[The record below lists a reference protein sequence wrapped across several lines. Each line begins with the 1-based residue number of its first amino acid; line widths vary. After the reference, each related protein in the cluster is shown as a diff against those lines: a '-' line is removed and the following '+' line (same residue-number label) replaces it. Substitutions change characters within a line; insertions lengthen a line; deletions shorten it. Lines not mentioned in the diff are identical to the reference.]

1 MLFLCLAQLPLW
13 AQSSDYNPANPGD
26 PQVPIRKY
34 SLKLKASPS
43 NGCSFNYASEQK
55 WEASKQIYVEAYP
68 NSGFQMVAWVCGK
81 DTLSR
86 ERGFYYTMP
95 ERNVELT
102 ALLKYNP
109 KNPENPE
116 EMNTKYTVQLTASPT
131 NGGSFN
137 FSSDRFTAGSSIDL
151 YAYPNN
157 GFVFR
162 KWMSG
167 DSVISKEQS
176 FRFVVPKKKTQ
187 LTAIF
192 EYDPQNP
199 DNPNKNYWNKELGEV
214 IVDDFKP
221 GNLSRSIWSAING
234 TSTSDVQMITVA
246 GKMNDYDF
254 GVANEFSNCTLLDI
268 SRVTGITEIPSYA
281 FDNTNLESVCLPA
294 SIEKIG
300 YNAFAYDSRLASVTI
315 YAMTPPSVDEKA
327 FRDTGEG
334 LVVYVPAS
342 SLPLYQE
349 ANVWK
354 DFTLLPIQD
363 DIHSLAVSL
372 PEGIDTKL
380 YEQMWIE
387 LTNTKSGQKMH
398 YVMTNRTTYTFANL
412 IKNTSWNVTLRN
424 QRGDVFAQLNDV
436 EVKDEDVN
444 VTFKDVAMPQDLNI
458 SVTTPDGN
466 DVTNQVQVTWLDE
479 TGSYLAQTGNMSGL
493 LAGSKLSYRLAL
505 SQELAMEYTIPAQT
519 TYTVKENDNVIKL
532 QLNPLQT
539 VKVSG
544 KVKDLVTRNALD
556 GATISASQTF
566 GGKYTKTISGKT
578 NAQGFY
584 ELELSNVPTSITFN
598 ASDYISQS
606 STYENLAA
614 SKEEQVDLGEI
625 ALKPISGATIN
636 LSFNYRKCE
645 DGNAGEGNA
654 QNWFSDYNN
663 VIFGIYNKTQKR
675 TISQYNVQYPQIVL
689 LEEVNEGDV
698 LEITATSKTSAF
710 MPTSSV
716 ATIDGQMKANTNIS
730 IVELGKIEASY
741 GKNFNGSVVGSLYD
755 AAGKLVK
762 TYDYS
767 NASLT
772 ISNLTDGYYTLI
784 SMGSSKLFNTMYEL
798 QQLKQSGLKS
808 GSDYVETSV
817 KVESGNIAK
826 VVIDQIPTLNES
838 KLYYTGENT
847 SFTVN
852 KQSIVAGNYLTLT
865 GKIDF
870 KLAYAKKVSNVN
882 LVVDIPEA
890 CSFVE
895 NSVMVGNTTSTYSL
909 EGNRLTIP
917 MARYT
922 DRVRFCVIPTLG
934 GEYAPSAMAQFDING
949 KTVTQPIGSAT
960 YTAKDLSINVPATV
974 AKTQIAVS
982 GTAVGRSEIL
992 IYDGDVLIGQ
1002 TTSLA
1007 NGMWNSKC
1015 ELNDAYNLSR
1025 HNIFAK
1031 VTTRQGVELRSET
1044 KECLY
1049 DENAIEVKTVTMSF
1063 YNGWMRKNLEVTFDF
1078 ENNKTSESSYQFY
1091 TGTDFTFVADL
1102 TNNDTTK
1109 VNGVT
1114 LFIYTSGNEVR
1125 PLEAKYDKKRDKWIA
1140 TSKFESDN
1148 LPVNI
1153 SAKIDAETSAILDI
1167 EQWKEMVGSINNLI
1181 ESYRKNGE
1189 IIKTLFN
1196 GDEPLSDE
1204 EMAQKLEELG
1214 LDATHEVDISDIQT
1228 AIANMSDEQLE
1239 QFLEKEYQSKLST
1252 SDSLLKTLTAWQE
1265 LLTFDP
1271 TKECEFSLSNGATL
1285 KLKKSDGYSKE
1296 KLLEDGFQCYAF
1308 NDSSEVFIKTLANQ
1322 ETYVDLKRG
1331 IYLEITTSATS
1342 EKNLNLAKK
1351 DGDKKGFIQYAQEG
1365 IKQINDVVDKIN
1377 KMFGNLL
1384 EKAGQ
1389 ATKVLE
1395 NAIEEIEFRLA
1406 KADFY
1411 IEAAGKKGM
1420 KGEVLKWK
1428 VEKLLLQKNLFLAKD
1443 ALKTANGCFKRLFKA
1458 LPVVGYLAAAADLI
1472 SDMNTL
1478 ITYYKAIPDP
1488 CPEDQI
1494 NADTYKSQCFFLGG
1508 TVIALAT
1515 ADLVGSFTSDAEIVA
1530 GIVGSFASAGISLAG
1545 TVWGIVQK
1553 GVVKLARLAFDWA
1566 VDKQIENLG
1575 KNIAALK
1582 CIPQGLNPIPPLPP
1596 FDPLNPIH
1604 DPSGY
1609 VYEAV
1614 ASNRLQGVT
1623 ATCYY
1628 KETVEDMY
1636 GDLHENIVKWD
1647 AEEYAQENPLFTDE
1661 NGMYQWDVPQGMWQV
1676 KFEKDG
1682 YETTHSEWLPVPPP
1696 QLEVNIGMKQ
1706 NVQPAVKMAKAY
1718 EDAVEV
1724 EFDKYMMPELL
1735 TTENL
1740 IVMDG
1745 ENAAKAQIKLLN
1757 AESAYADESE
1767 IYASR
1772 IRIEAEK
1779 PFENKDITLMVS
1791 NRVKS
1796 YAGIRMQ
1803 DDYQQKFTIE
1813 PEVRKIL
1820 CDSTA
1825 TIGYGQSAVINVEVL
1840 PASAAAGKT
1849 LLVTSSSGMIAHTET
1864 TSITL
1869 GEDGKA
1875 AIEVSGELPGTASL
1889 FYTIDGYELEAS
1901 TMVKV
1906 EQLDQQL
1913 VATPTANI
1921 ASGSAVN
1928 KGTAITLACATQGA
1942 TIYYTLDGS
1951 CPCLNTEARKVYDG
1965 TPIIIDETVTIKA
1978 MATEE
1983 SMYDS
1988 DVAEFTYVV
1997 DSTSGIRQIT
2007 CNEDDKTDKTFDTT
2021 GKQVYKNTK
2030 GILVT
2035 KSKKYINK

>member
-151 YAYPNN
+151 YAYPTN

-167 DSVISKEQS
+167 DSVISNEQS

-199 DNPNKNYWNKELGEV
+199 DNPNKNYWNKELGEI

-372 PEGIDTKL
+372 PEGIDTKQ

-578 NAQGFY
+578 NAQGCY

-614 SKEEQVDLGEI
+614 SKEEKVDLGEI

-645 DGNAGEGNA
+645 NGNAGEGNA

-741 GKNFNGSVVGSLYD
+741 GKNFNGAVVGSLYD

-1109 VNGVT
+1109 VSDVE
-1114 LFIYTSGNEVR
+1114 FIV
-1125 PLEAKYDKKRDKWIA
+1125 
-1140 TSKFESDN
+1140 F
-1148 LPVNI
+1148 
-1153 SAKIDAETSAILDI
+1153 
-1167 EQWKEMVGSINNLI
+1167 
-1181 ESYRKNGE
+1181 
-1189 IIKTLFN
+1189 
-1196 GDEPLSDE
+1196 
-1204 EMAQKLEELG
+1204 
-1214 LDATHEVDISDIQT
+1214 
-1228 AIANMSDEQLE
+1228 
-1239 QFLEKEYQSKLST
+1239 
-1252 SDSLLKTLTAWQE
+1252 
-1265 LLTFDP
+1265 
-1271 TKECEFSLSNGATL
+1271 LSNGEHVVLPAEYNSQL
-1285 KLKKSDGYSKE
+1285 DKFIAIRNFSGDALPINLDVRFMQKHFAEVDFSESFNE
-1296 KLLEDGFQCYAF
+1296 EIKLLEDVYGRLQKA
-1308 NDSSEVFIKTLANQ
+1308 
-1322 ETYVDLKRG
+1322 
-1331 IYLEITTSATS
+1331 AT
-1342 EKNLNLAKK
+1342 KLNLELTE
-1351 DGDKKGFIQYAQEG
+1351 DEDKASTF
-1365 IKQINDVVDKIN
+1365 KITLPN
-1377 KMFGNLL
+1377 SSFAELL
-1384 EKAGQ
+1384 K
-1389 ATKVLE
+1389 
-1395 NAIEEIEFRLA
+1395 IEELDYELA
-1406 KADFY
+1406 KARTKQEQFGFVKVDDGY
-1411 IEAAGKKGM
+1411 QYDVLESTQTNGYQYTIIDTGKKQAFRFT
-1420 KGEVLKWK
+1420 LKNEERTENNK
-1428 VEKLLLQKNLFLAKD
+1428 ARGDFAKDFLSREENLKYLHGLVKNGSWIGSANTLYNYIKELDPLGLAKYGSAPSFNQYFD
-1443 ALKTANGCFKRLFKA
+1443 LMESYLDRLETMEKIMVKA
-1458 LPVVGYLAAAADLI
+1458 LSAKCSDNTYRLTQEQREKYGNQISNFDANIGSFYNTFVSYTETYKKALLTSAWIDIIKAAVSLGTGEIAEPLMKTKMMGKLANNKFMKHWFKTKEKREGYLENLLGLGFGMATDKISGLVNPEEADF
-1472 SDMNTL
+1472 
-1478 ITYYKAIPDP
+1478 
-1488 CPEDQI
+1488 Q
-1494 NADTYKSQCFFLGG
+1494 G
-1508 TVIALAT
+1508 
-1515 ADLVGSFTSDAEIVA
+1515 
-1530 GIVGSFASAGISLAG
+1530 
-1545 TVWGIVQK
+1545 
-1553 GVVKLARLAFDWA
+1553 
-1566 VDKQIENLG
+1566 IENEMNQYMADQMNSFGRIYNAILH
-1575 KNIAALK
+1575 NIKKDYKK
-1582 CIPQGLNPIPPLPP
+1582 CKSKDDNEDDTPDNPP

>member
-116 EMNTKYTVQLTASPT
+116 EMNTKYTVQLTASPA

-221 GNLSRSIWSAING
+221 GNLNGSIWSAING
-234 TSTSDVQMITVA
+234 ASTSDVQMITVA

-300 YNAFAYDSRLASVTI
+300 YNAFAYASRLSSVTI

-614 SKEEQVDLGEI
+614 SKEEKVDLGEI

-645 DGNAGEGNA
+645 NGNAGEGNA

-741 GKNFNGSVVGSLYD
+741 GKNFNGAVVGSLYD

-1109 VNGVT
+1109 VSDVE
-1114 LFIYTSGNEVR
+1114 FIV
-1125 PLEAKYDKKRDKWIA
+1125 
-1140 TSKFESDN
+1140 F
-1148 LPVNI
+1148 
-1153 SAKIDAETSAILDI
+1153 
-1167 EQWKEMVGSINNLI
+1167 
-1181 ESYRKNGE
+1181 
-1189 IIKTLFN
+1189 
-1196 GDEPLSDE
+1196 
-1204 EMAQKLEELG
+1204 
-1214 LDATHEVDISDIQT
+1214 
-1228 AIANMSDEQLE
+1228 
-1239 QFLEKEYQSKLST
+1239 
-1252 SDSLLKTLTAWQE
+1252 
-1265 LLTFDP
+1265 
-1271 TKECEFSLSNGATL
+1271 LSNGEHVVLPAEYNSQL
-1285 KLKKSDGYSKE
+1285 DKFIAIRNFSGDALPINLDVRFMQKHFAEVDFSESFNE
-1296 KLLEDGFQCYAF
+1296 EIKLLEDVYGRLQKA
-1308 NDSSEVFIKTLANQ
+1308 
-1322 ETYVDLKRG
+1322 
-1331 IYLEITTSATS
+1331 AT
-1342 EKNLNLAKK
+1342 KLNLELTE
-1351 DGDKKGFIQYAQEG
+1351 DEDKASTF
-1365 IKQINDVVDKIN
+1365 KITLPN
-1377 KMFGNLL
+1377 SNFAELL
-1384 EKAGQ
+1384 K
-1389 ATKVLE
+1389 
-1395 NAIEEIEFRLA
+1395 IEELDYELA
-1406 KADFY
+1406 KARTKQEQFGFVKVDDGY
-1411 IEAAGKKGM
+1411 QYDVLESTQTNGYQYTIIDTGKKQAFRFT
-1420 KGEVLKWK
+1420 LKNEERTENNK
-1428 VEKLLLQKNLFLAKD
+1428 ARGDFAKDFLSREENLKYLHGLVKNGSWIGSANTLYNYIKELDPLGLAKYGSAPSFNQYFD
-1443 ALKTANGCFKRLFKA
+1443 LMESYLDRLETMEKIMVKA
-1458 LPVVGYLAAAADLI
+1458 LSAKCSDNTYRLTQEQREKYGNQISNFDANIGSFYNTFVSYTETYKKALLTSAWIDIIKAAVSLGTGEIAEPLMKTKMMGKLANNKFMKHWFKTKEKREGYLENLLGLGFGMATDKISGLVNPEEADF
-1472 SDMNTL
+1472 
-1478 ITYYKAIPDP
+1478 
-1488 CPEDQI
+1488 Q
-1494 NADTYKSQCFFLGG
+1494 G
-1508 TVIALAT
+1508 
-1515 ADLVGSFTSDAEIVA
+1515 
-1530 GIVGSFASAGISLAG
+1530 
-1545 TVWGIVQK
+1545 
-1553 GVVKLARLAFDWA
+1553 
-1566 VDKQIENLG
+1566 IENEMNQYMADQMNSFGRIYNAILH
-1575 KNIAALK
+1575 NIKKDYKK
-1582 CIPQGLNPIPPLPP
+1582 CKSKDDNEDDTPDNPP

-1614 ASNRLQGVT
+1614 TSNRLQGVT

-2007 CNEDDKTDKTFDTT
+2007 CNEDDKTFDTT

>member
-109 KNPENPE
+109 QSPENPE
-116 EMNTKYTVQLTASPT
+116 VMNTKYDVQLTASPA

-234 TSTSDVQMITVA
+234 ASTSDVQMITVA

-281 FDNTNLESVCLPA
+281 FDYTNLESVCLPA

-300 YNAFAYDSRLASVTI
+300 YNAFAYTSRLSSVTI

-327 FRDTGEG
+327 FRDTGDG

-444 VTFKDVAMPQDLNI
+444 VTFKNVAMPQELNI
-458 SVTTPDGN
+458 SVTTPDGK

-479 TGSYLAQTGNMSGL
+479 TGNYLAQAGNMSGL

-505 SQELAMEYTIPAQT
+505 SQQLAMEYAIPAQT
-519 TYTVKENDNVIKL
+519 SYTVKEKDNVIKL

-578 NAQGFY
+578 NAQGCY
-584 ELELSNVPTSITFN
+584 ELELSNVPTSITYN
-598 ASDYISQS
+598 ASDYISQN

-614 SKEEQVDLGEI
+614 SKEEKVDLGEI

-645 DGNAGEGNA
+645 DGNAGEGSA

-689 LEEVNEGDV
+689 LEEVNEGDM

-716 ATIDGQMKANTNIS
+716 ATIDGQMKANTTIS

-741 GKNFNGSVVGSLYD
+741 GKNFNGAVVGSLYD

-1109 VNGVT
+1109 VSDVE
-1114 LFIYTSGNEVR
+1114 FIV
-1125 PLEAKYDKKRDKWIA
+1125 
-1140 TSKFESDN
+1140 F
-1148 LPVNI
+1148 
-1153 SAKIDAETSAILDI
+1153 
-1167 EQWKEMVGSINNLI
+1167 
-1181 ESYRKNGE
+1181 
-1189 IIKTLFN
+1189 
-1196 GDEPLSDE
+1196 
-1204 EMAQKLEELG
+1204 
-1214 LDATHEVDISDIQT
+1214 
-1228 AIANMSDEQLE
+1228 
-1239 QFLEKEYQSKLST
+1239 
-1252 SDSLLKTLTAWQE
+1252 
-1265 LLTFDP
+1265 
-1271 TKECEFSLSNGATL
+1271 LSNGEHVVLPAEYNSQL
-1285 KLKKSDGYSKE
+1285 DKFIAIRNFSGDALPINLDVRFMQKHFAEVDFSESFNE
-1296 KLLEDGFQCYAF
+1296 EIKLLEDVYGRLQKA
-1308 NDSSEVFIKTLANQ
+1308 
-1322 ETYVDLKRG
+1322 
-1331 IYLEITTSATS
+1331 AT
-1342 EKNLNLAKK
+1342 KLNLELTE
-1351 DGDKKGFIQYAQEG
+1351 DEDKASTF
-1365 IKQINDVVDKIN
+1365 KITLPN
-1377 KMFGNLL
+1377 SNFAELL
-1384 EKAGQ
+1384 K
-1389 ATKVLE
+1389 
-1395 NAIEEIEFRLA
+1395 IEELDYELA
-1406 KADFY
+1406 KARTKQEQFGFVKVDDGY
-1411 IEAAGKKGM
+1411 QYDVLESTQTNGYQYTIIDTGKKQAFRFT
-1420 KGEVLKWK
+1420 LKNEERTENNK
-1428 VEKLLLQKNLFLAKD
+1428 ARGDFAKDFLSREENLKYLHGLVKNGSWIGSTNTLYNYIKELDPLGLAKYGSAPSFNQYFD
-1443 ALKTANGCFKRLFKA
+1443 LMESYLDRLETMEKIMVKA
-1458 LPVVGYLAAAADLI
+1458 LSAKCSDNTYRLTQEQREKYGNQISNFDANIGSFYNTFVSYTETYKKALLTSAWIDIIKAAVSLGTGEIAEPLMKTKMMGKLANNKFMKHWFKTKEKREGYLENLLGLGFGMATDKISGLVNPEEADF
-1472 SDMNTL
+1472 
-1478 ITYYKAIPDP
+1478 
-1488 CPEDQI
+1488 Q
-1494 NADTYKSQCFFLGG
+1494 G
-1508 TVIALAT
+1508 
-1515 ADLVGSFTSDAEIVA
+1515 
-1530 GIVGSFASAGISLAG
+1530 
-1545 TVWGIVQK
+1545 
-1553 GVVKLARLAFDWA
+1553 
-1566 VDKQIENLG
+1566 IENEMNQYMADQMNSFGRIYNAILH
-1575 KNIAALK
+1575 NIKKDYKK
-1582 CIPQGLNPIPPLPP
+1582 CKSKDDNEDDTPDNPP

-1757 AESAYADESE
+1757 AESAYASESE

-1779 PFENKDITLMVS
+1779 PFENKEITLMVS

-1813 PEVRKIL
+1813 PEVHKIL
-1820 CDSTA
+1820 CDSMA
-1825 TIGYGQSAVINVEVL
+1825 TIGYGQSTVLNVEVL

-1849 LLVTSSSGMIAHTET
+1849 LTVTSSSGMIAHTET

-1875 AIEVSGELPGTASL
+1875 AIEVSGELPGTASIS
-1889 FYTIDGYELEAS
+1889 YTIDGYELEAS

-2021 GKQVYKNTK
+2021 GKQVDKNTK

-2035 KSKKYINK
+2035 KSRKYINK

>member
-109 KNPENPE
+109 QSPENPE
-116 EMNTKYTVQLTASPT
+116 EMNTKYDVQLTASPA

-137 FSSDRFTAGSSIDL
+137 FRSDRFTAGSSIDL
-151 YAYPNN
+151 YAYPSN

-167 DSVISKEQS
+167 DSVISNEQS

-234 TSTSDVQMITVA
+234 ASTSDVQMITVA
-246 GKMNDYDF
+246 GKMDNYDF
-254 GVANEFSNCTLLDI
+254 SVANEFSNCTLLDI

-281 FDNTNLESVCLPA
+281 FDYTNLESICLPA

-300 YNAFAYDSRLASVTI
+300 YNAFAYASRLASVTI

-578 NAQGFY
+578 NTQGCY

-614 SKEEQVDLGEI
+614 SKEEKVDLGEI

-716 ATIDGQMKANTNIS
+716 ATIDGQMKANTTIS

-741 GKNFNGSVVGSLYD
+741 GKNFNGAVVGSLYD

-1109 VNGVT
+1109 VSDVE
-1114 LFIYTSGNEVR
+1114 FIV
-1125 PLEAKYDKKRDKWIA
+1125 
-1140 TSKFESDN
+1140 F
-1148 LPVNI
+1148 
-1153 SAKIDAETSAILDI
+1153 
-1167 EQWKEMVGSINNLI
+1167 
-1181 ESYRKNGE
+1181 
-1189 IIKTLFN
+1189 
-1196 GDEPLSDE
+1196 
-1204 EMAQKLEELG
+1204 
-1214 LDATHEVDISDIQT
+1214 
-1228 AIANMSDEQLE
+1228 
-1239 QFLEKEYQSKLST
+1239 
-1252 SDSLLKTLTAWQE
+1252 
-1265 LLTFDP
+1265 
-1271 TKECEFSLSNGATL
+1271 LSNGEHVVLPAEYNSQL
-1285 KLKKSDGYSKE
+1285 DKFIAIRNFFGDALPINLDVRFMQKHFAEVDFSESFNE
-1296 KLLEDGFQCYAF
+1296 EIKLLEDVYGRLQKA
-1308 NDSSEVFIKTLANQ
+1308 
-1322 ETYVDLKRG
+1322 
-1331 IYLEITTSATS
+1331 AT
-1342 EKNLNLAKK
+1342 KLNLELTE
-1351 DGDKKGFIQYAQEG
+1351 DEDKASTF
-1365 IKQINDVVDKIN
+1365 KITLPN
-1377 KMFGNLL
+1377 SNFAELL
-1384 EKAGQ
+1384 K
-1389 ATKVLE
+1389 
-1395 NAIEEIEFRLA
+1395 IEELDYELA
-1406 KADFY
+1406 KARTKQEQFGFVKVDDGY
-1411 IEAAGKKGM
+1411 QYDVLESTQTNGYQYTIIDTGKKQAFRFT
-1420 KGEVLKWK
+1420 LKNEERTENNK
-1428 VEKLLLQKNLFLAKD
+1428 ARGDFAKDFLSREENLKYLHGLVKNGSWIGSANTLYNYIKELDPLGLAKYGSAPSFNQYFD
-1443 ALKTANGCFKRLFKA
+1443 LMESYLDRLETMEKIMVKA
-1458 LPVVGYLAAAADLI
+1458 LSAKCSDNTYRLTQEQREKYGNQISNFDANIGSFYNTFVSYTETYKKALLTSAWIDIIKAAVSLGTGEIAEPLMKTKMMGKLANNKFMKHWFKTKEKREGYLENLLGLGFGMATDKISGLVNPEEADF
-1472 SDMNTL
+1472 
-1478 ITYYKAIPDP
+1478 
-1488 CPEDQI
+1488 Q
-1494 NADTYKSQCFFLGG
+1494 G
-1508 TVIALAT
+1508 
-1515 ADLVGSFTSDAEIVA
+1515 
-1530 GIVGSFASAGISLAG
+1530 
-1545 TVWGIVQK
+1545 
-1553 GVVKLARLAFDWA
+1553 
-1566 VDKQIENLG
+1566 IENEMNQYMADQMNSFGRIYNAILH
-1575 KNIAALK
+1575 NIKKDYKK
-1582 CIPQGLNPIPPLPP
+1582 CKSKDDNEDDTPDNPP

>member
-1 MLFLCLAQLPLW
+1 MKHRILFMLFLCLAQLPLW

-116 EMNTKYTVQLTASPT
+116 EMNTKYTVQLTASPA

-167 DSVISKEQS
+167 DSVISNEQS

-234 TSTSDVQMITVA
+234 ASTSDVQMITVA

-281 FDNTNLESVCLPA
+281 FDYTNLESVCLPA

-300 YNAFAYDSRLASVTI
+300 YNAFAYASRLSSVTI

-372 PEGIDTKL
+372 PEGIDTKQ

-444 VTFKDVAMPQDLNI
+444 VTFKDVAMPQNLNI

-614 SKEEQVDLGEI
+614 SKEEKVDLGEI

-741 GKNFNGSVVGSLYD
+741 GKNFNGAVVGSLYD

-808 GSDYVETSV
+808 GRDYVETSV

-1109 VNGVT
+1109 VSDVE
-1114 LFIYTSGNEVR
+1114 FIV
-1125 PLEAKYDKKRDKWIA
+1125 
-1140 TSKFESDN
+1140 F
-1148 LPVNI
+1148 
-1153 SAKIDAETSAILDI
+1153 
-1167 EQWKEMVGSINNLI
+1167 
-1181 ESYRKNGE
+1181 
-1189 IIKTLFN
+1189 
-1196 GDEPLSDE
+1196 
-1204 EMAQKLEELG
+1204 
-1214 LDATHEVDISDIQT
+1214 
-1228 AIANMSDEQLE
+1228 
-1239 QFLEKEYQSKLST
+1239 
-1252 SDSLLKTLTAWQE
+1252 
-1265 LLTFDP
+1265 
-1271 TKECEFSLSNGATL
+1271 LSNGEHVVLPAEYNSQL
-1285 KLKKSDGYSKE
+1285 DKFIAIRNFSGDALPINLDVRFMQKHFAEVDFSESFNE
-1296 KLLEDGFQCYAF
+1296 EIKLLEDVYGRLQKA
-1308 NDSSEVFIKTLANQ
+1308 
-1322 ETYVDLKRG
+1322 
-1331 IYLEITTSATS
+1331 AT
-1342 EKNLNLAKK
+1342 KLNLELTE
-1351 DGDKKGFIQYAQEG
+1351 DEDKASTF
-1365 IKQINDVVDKIN
+1365 KITLPN
-1377 KMFGNLL
+1377 SNFAELL
-1384 EKAGQ
+1384 K
-1389 ATKVLE
+1389 
-1395 NAIEEIEFRLA
+1395 IEELDYELA
-1406 KADFY
+1406 KARTKQEQFGFVKVDDGY
-1411 IEAAGKKGM
+1411 QYDVLESTQTNGYQYTIIDTGKKQAFRFT
-1420 KGEVLKWK
+1420 LKNEERTENNK
-1428 VEKLLLQKNLFLAKD
+1428 ARGDFAKDFLSREENLKYLHGLVKNGSWIGSANTLYNYIKELDPLGLAKYGSAPSFNQYFD
-1443 ALKTANGCFKRLFKA
+1443 LMESYLDRLETMEKIMVKA
-1458 LPVVGYLAAAADLI
+1458 LSAKCSDNTYRLTQEQREKYGNQISNFDANIGSFYNTFVSYTETYKKALLTSAWIDIIKAAVSLGTGEIAEPLMKTKMMGKLANNKFMKHWFKTKEKREGYLENLLGLGFGMATDKISGLVNPEEADF
-1472 SDMNTL
+1472 
-1478 ITYYKAIPDP
+1478 
-1488 CPEDQI
+1488 Q
-1494 NADTYKSQCFFLGG
+1494 G
-1508 TVIALAT
+1508 
-1515 ADLVGSFTSDAEIVA
+1515 
-1530 GIVGSFASAGISLAG
+1530 
-1545 TVWGIVQK
+1545 
-1553 GVVKLARLAFDWA
+1553 
-1566 VDKQIENLG
+1566 IENEMNQYMADQMNSFGRIYNAILH
-1575 KNIAALK
+1575 NIKKDYKK
-1582 CIPQGLNPIPPLPP
+1582 CKSKDDNEDDTPDNPP

-1825 TIGYGQSAVINVEVL
+1825 TIGYGQNAVINVEVL

>member
-167 DSVISKEQS
+167 DSVISNEQS

-221 GNLSRSIWSAING
+221 GNLSRSIWSAISG

-372 PEGIDTKL
+372 PEGIDTKQ

-444 VTFKDVAMPQDLNI
+444 VTFKDVAMPQNLNI

-614 SKEEQVDLGEI
+614 SKEEKVDLGEI

-645 DGNAGEGNA
+645 NGNAGEGNA

-741 GKNFNGSVVGSLYD
+741 GKNFNGAVVGSLYD

-1109 VNGVT
+1109 VSDVE
-1114 LFIYTSGNEVR
+1114 FIV
-1125 PLEAKYDKKRDKWIA
+1125 
-1140 TSKFESDN
+1140 F
-1148 LPVNI
+1148 
-1153 SAKIDAETSAILDI
+1153 
-1167 EQWKEMVGSINNLI
+1167 
-1181 ESYRKNGE
+1181 
-1189 IIKTLFN
+1189 
-1196 GDEPLSDE
+1196 
-1204 EMAQKLEELG
+1204 
-1214 LDATHEVDISDIQT
+1214 
-1228 AIANMSDEQLE
+1228 
-1239 QFLEKEYQSKLST
+1239 
-1252 SDSLLKTLTAWQE
+1252 
-1265 LLTFDP
+1265 
-1271 TKECEFSLSNGATL
+1271 LSNGEHVVLPAEYNSQL
-1285 KLKKSDGYSKE
+1285 DKFIAIRNFSGDALPINLDVRFMQKHFAEVDFSESFNE
-1296 KLLEDGFQCYAF
+1296 EIKLLEDVYGRLQKA
-1308 NDSSEVFIKTLANQ
+1308 
-1322 ETYVDLKRG
+1322 
-1331 IYLEITTSATS
+1331 AT
-1342 EKNLNLAKK
+1342 KLNLELTE
-1351 DGDKKGFIQYAQEG
+1351 DEDKASTF
-1365 IKQINDVVDKIN
+1365 KITLPN
-1377 KMFGNLL
+1377 SNFAELL
-1384 EKAGQ
+1384 K
-1389 ATKVLE
+1389 
-1395 NAIEEIEFRLA
+1395 IEELDYELA
-1406 KADFY
+1406 KARTKQEQFGFVKVDDGY
-1411 IEAAGKKGM
+1411 QYDVLESTQTNGYQYTIIDTGKKQAFRFT
-1420 KGEVLKWK
+1420 LKNEERTENNK
-1428 VEKLLLQKNLFLAKD
+1428 ARGDFAKDFLSREENLKYLHGLVKNGSWIGSANTLYNYIKELDPLGLAKYGSAPSFNQYFD
-1443 ALKTANGCFKRLFKA
+1443 LMESYLDRLETMEKIMVKA
-1458 LPVVGYLAAAADLI
+1458 LSAKCSDNTYRLTQEQREKYGNQISNFDANIGSFYNTFVSYTETYKKALLTSAWIDIIKAAVSLGTGEIAEPLMKTKMMGKLANNKFMKHWFKTKEKREGYLENLLGLGFGMATDKISGLVNPEEADF
-1472 SDMNTL
+1472 
-1478 ITYYKAIPDP
+1478 
-1488 CPEDQI
+1488 Q
-1494 NADTYKSQCFFLGG
+1494 G
-1508 TVIALAT
+1508 
-1515 ADLVGSFTSDAEIVA
+1515 
-1530 GIVGSFASAGISLAG
+1530 
-1545 TVWGIVQK
+1545 
-1553 GVVKLARLAFDWA
+1553 
-1566 VDKQIENLG
+1566 IENEMNQYMADQMNSFGRIYNAILH
-1575 KNIAALK
+1575 NIKKDYKK
-1582 CIPQGLNPIPPLPP
+1582 CKSKDDNEDDTPDNPP

>member
-109 KNPENPE
+109 QSPENPE
-116 EMNTKYTVQLTASPT
+116 EMNTKYTVQLTASPA

-137 FSSDRFTAGSSIDL
+137 FSSDRFTAGSSINL
-151 YAYPNN
+151 YAYPSN

-167 DSVISKEQS
+167 DSVISNEQS

-221 GNLSRSIWSAING
+221 GNLNGSIWSAING
-234 TSTSDVQMITVA
+234 ASTSDVQMITVA

-281 FDNTNLESVCLPA
+281 FDYTNLESVCLPA

-300 YNAFAYDSRLASVTI
+300 YNAFAYASRLASVTI

-578 NAQGFY
+578 NAQGCY

-614 SKEEQVDLGEI
+614 SKEEKVDLGEI

-716 ATIDGQMKANTNIS
+716 ATIDGQMKASTNIS

-741 GKNFNGSVVGSLYD
+741 GKNFNGAVVGSLYD

-974 AKTQIAVS
+974 AKTQIAIS

-1109 VNGVT
+1109 VSDVE
-1114 LFIYTSGNEVR
+1114 FIV
-1125 PLEAKYDKKRDKWIA
+1125 
-1140 TSKFESDN
+1140 F
-1148 LPVNI
+1148 
-1153 SAKIDAETSAILDI
+1153 
-1167 EQWKEMVGSINNLI
+1167 
-1181 ESYRKNGE
+1181 
-1189 IIKTLFN
+1189 
-1196 GDEPLSDE
+1196 
-1204 EMAQKLEELG
+1204 
-1214 LDATHEVDISDIQT
+1214 
-1228 AIANMSDEQLE
+1228 
-1239 QFLEKEYQSKLST
+1239 
-1252 SDSLLKTLTAWQE
+1252 
-1265 LLTFDP
+1265 
-1271 TKECEFSLSNGATL
+1271 LSNGEHVVLPAEYNSQL
-1285 KLKKSDGYSKE
+1285 DKFIAIRNFSGDALPINLDVRFMQKHFAEVDFSESFNE
-1296 KLLEDGFQCYAF
+1296 EIKLLEDVYGRLQKA
-1308 NDSSEVFIKTLANQ
+1308 
-1322 ETYVDLKRG
+1322 
-1331 IYLEITTSATS
+1331 AT
-1342 EKNLNLAKK
+1342 KLNLELTE
-1351 DGDKKGFIQYAQEG
+1351 DEDKASTF
-1365 IKQINDVVDKIN
+1365 KITLPN
-1377 KMFGNLL
+1377 SNFAELL
-1384 EKAGQ
+1384 K
-1389 ATKVLE
+1389 
-1395 NAIEEIEFRLA
+1395 IEELDYELA
-1406 KADFY
+1406 KARTKQEQFGFVKVDDGYQYDVLESTQTNGYQYTIIDTGKNQAFRFTLKNEERTENNKARGDFAKDFLSREENLKYLHGLVKNGSWIGSANTLYNY
-1411 IEAAGKKGM
+1411 IKELDPLGLAKYGSAPSFNQYFDLMESYLDRLETMEKIMVKALSAKCSDNTYRLTQEQREKYGNQISNFDANIGSFYNTFVSYTETYKKALLTSAWIDIIKAAVSLGTGEIAEPLMKTKMMGKLANNKFM
-1420 KGEVLKWK
+1420 KHWFKTK
-1428 VEKLLLQKNLFLAKD
+1428 EKREGYLENLFGLGFGMATDKISG
-1443 ALKTANGCFKRLFKA
+1443 LVN
-1458 LPVVGYLAAAADLI
+1458 PEEADF
-1472 SDMNTL
+1472 
-1478 ITYYKAIPDP
+1478 
-1488 CPEDQI
+1488 Q
-1494 NADTYKSQCFFLGG
+1494 G
-1508 TVIALAT
+1508 
-1515 ADLVGSFTSDAEIVA
+1515 
-1530 GIVGSFASAGISLAG
+1530 
-1545 TVWGIVQK
+1545 
-1553 GVVKLARLAFDWA
+1553 
-1566 VDKQIENLG
+1566 IENEMNQYMADQMNSFGRIYNAILH
-1575 KNIAALK
+1575 NIKKDYKK
-1582 CIPQGLNPIPPLPP
+1582 CKSKDDNEDDTPDNPP

-1864 TSITL
+1864 TSIKL

-1913 VATPTANI
+1913 VATPTTNI

>member
-1 MLFLCLAQLPLW
+1 MKHRILFMLFLCLAQLPLW

-167 DSVISKEQS
+167 DSVISNEQS

-221 GNLSRSIWSAING
+221 GNLSGSIWSAING
-234 TSTSDVQMITVA
+234 ASTSDVQMITVA

-281 FDNTNLESVCLPA
+281 FDYTNLESVCLPA

-300 YNAFAYDSRLASVTI
+300 YNAFAYASRLASVTI

-372 PEGIDTKL
+372 PEGIDTKQ

-458 SVTTPDGN
+458 SVTTPDGK

-479 TGSYLAQTGNMSGL
+479 TGNYLAQAGNMSGL

-505 SQELAMEYTIPAQT
+505 SQQLAMEYAIPAQT
-519 TYTVKENDNVIKL
+519 TYTVKEKDNVIKL

-539 VKVSG
+539 VTVSG

-614 SKEEQVDLGEI
+614 SKEEKVDLGEI

-741 GKNFNGSVVGSLYD
+741 GKNFNGAVVGSLYD

-1109 VNGVT
+1109 VSDVE
-1114 LFIYTSGNEVR
+1114 FIV
-1125 PLEAKYDKKRDKWIA
+1125 
-1140 TSKFESDN
+1140 F
-1148 LPVNI
+1148 
-1153 SAKIDAETSAILDI
+1153 
-1167 EQWKEMVGSINNLI
+1167 
-1181 ESYRKNGE
+1181 
-1189 IIKTLFN
+1189 
-1196 GDEPLSDE
+1196 
-1204 EMAQKLEELG
+1204 
-1214 LDATHEVDISDIQT
+1214 
-1228 AIANMSDEQLE
+1228 
-1239 QFLEKEYQSKLST
+1239 
-1252 SDSLLKTLTAWQE
+1252 
-1265 LLTFDP
+1265 
-1271 TKECEFSLSNGATL
+1271 LSNGEHVVLPAEYNSQL
-1285 KLKKSDGYSKE
+1285 DKFIAIRNFSGDALPINLDVRFMQKHFAEVDFSESFNE
-1296 KLLEDGFQCYAF
+1296 EIKLLEDVYGRLQKA
-1308 NDSSEVFIKTLANQ
+1308 
-1322 ETYVDLKRG
+1322 
-1331 IYLEITTSATS
+1331 AT
-1342 EKNLNLAKK
+1342 KLNLELTE
-1351 DGDKKGFIQYAQEG
+1351 DEDKASTF
-1365 IKQINDVVDKIN
+1365 KITLPN
-1377 KMFGNLL
+1377 SNFAELL
-1384 EKAGQ
+1384 K
-1389 ATKVLE
+1389 
-1395 NAIEEIEFRLA
+1395 IEELDYELA
-1406 KADFY
+1406 KARTKQEQFGFVKVDDGY
-1411 IEAAGKKGM
+1411 QYDVLESTQTNGYQYTIIDTGKKQAFRFT
-1420 KGEVLKWK
+1420 LKNEERTENNK
-1428 VEKLLLQKNLFLAKD
+1428 ARGDFAKDFLSREENLKYLHGLVKNGSWIGSANTLYNYIKELDPLGLAKYGSAPSFNQYFD
-1443 ALKTANGCFKRLFKA
+1443 LMESYLDRLETMEKIMVKA
-1458 LPVVGYLAAAADLI
+1458 LSAKCSDNTYRLTQEQREKYGNQISNFDANIGSFYNTFVSYTETYKKALLTSAWIDIIKAAVSLGTGEIAEPLMKTKMMGKLANNKFMKHWFKTKEKREGYLENLLGLGFGMATDKISGLVNPEEADF
-1472 SDMNTL
+1472 
-1478 ITYYKAIPDP
+1478 
-1488 CPEDQI
+1488 Q
-1494 NADTYKSQCFFLGG
+1494 G
-1508 TVIALAT
+1508 
-1515 ADLVGSFTSDAEIVA
+1515 
-1530 GIVGSFASAGISLAG
+1530 
-1545 TVWGIVQK
+1545 
-1553 GVVKLARLAFDWA
+1553 
-1566 VDKQIENLG
+1566 IENEMNQYMADQMNSFGRIYNAILH
-1575 KNIAALK
+1575 NIKKDYKK
-1582 CIPQGLNPIPPLPP
+1582 CKSKDDNEDDTPDNPP

-1849 LLVTSSSGMIAHTET
+1849 LTVTSSSGMIANTET

-1875 AIEVSGELPGTASL
+1875 AIEVSGELPGTASIS
-1889 FYTIDGYELEAS
+1889 YTIDGYELEAT

-1997 DSTSGIRQIT
+1997 DSTSGIRQIIS
-2007 CNEDDKTDKTFDTT
+2007 NGDAKTGKTFDTT
-2021 GKQVYKNTK
+2021 GKQVDKNAK

-2035 KSKKYINK
+2035 KSRKYINK

>member
-116 EMNTKYTVQLTASPT
+116 EMNTKYTVQLTASPA

-221 GNLSRSIWSAING
+221 GNLNGSIWSAING
-234 TSTSDVQMITVA
+234 ASTSDVQMITVA

-254 GVANEFSNCTLLDI
+254 GVVNDFSNCTLLDI

-372 PEGIDTKL
+372 PEGIDTKQ

-614 SKEEQVDLGEI
+614 SKEEKVDLGEI

-645 DGNAGEGNA
+645 NGNAGEGNA

-741 GKNFNGSVVGSLYD
+741 GKNFNGAVVGSLYD

-1109 VNGVT
+1109 VSDVE
-1114 LFIYTSGNEVR
+1114 FIV
-1125 PLEAKYDKKRDKWIA
+1125 
-1140 TSKFESDN
+1140 F
-1148 LPVNI
+1148 
-1153 SAKIDAETSAILDI
+1153 
-1167 EQWKEMVGSINNLI
+1167 
-1181 ESYRKNGE
+1181 
-1189 IIKTLFN
+1189 
-1196 GDEPLSDE
+1196 
-1204 EMAQKLEELG
+1204 
-1214 LDATHEVDISDIQT
+1214 
-1228 AIANMSDEQLE
+1228 
-1239 QFLEKEYQSKLST
+1239 
-1252 SDSLLKTLTAWQE
+1252 
-1265 LLTFDP
+1265 
-1271 TKECEFSLSNGATL
+1271 LSNGEHVVLPAEYNSQL
-1285 KLKKSDGYSKE
+1285 DKFIAIRNFSGDALPINLDVRFMQKHFAEVDFSESFNE
-1296 KLLEDGFQCYAF
+1296 EIKLLEDVYGRLQKA
-1308 NDSSEVFIKTLANQ
+1308 
-1322 ETYVDLKRG
+1322 
-1331 IYLEITTSATS
+1331 AT
-1342 EKNLNLAKK
+1342 KLNLELTE
-1351 DGDKKGFIQYAQEG
+1351 DEDKASTF
-1365 IKQINDVVDKIN
+1365 KITLPN
-1377 KMFGNLL
+1377 SNFAELL
-1384 EKAGQ
+1384 K
-1389 ATKVLE
+1389 
-1395 NAIEEIEFRLA
+1395 IEELDYELA
-1406 KADFY
+1406 KARTKQEQFGFVKVDDGY
-1411 IEAAGKKGM
+1411 QYDVLESTQTNGYQYTIIDTGKKQAFRFT
-1420 KGEVLKWK
+1420 LKNEERTENNK
-1428 VEKLLLQKNLFLAKD
+1428 ARGDFAKDFLSREENLKYLHGLVKNGSWIGSANTLYNYIKELDPLGLAKYGSAPSFNQYFD
-1443 ALKTANGCFKRLFKA
+1443 LMESYLDRLETMEKIMVKA
-1458 LPVVGYLAAAADLI
+1458 LSAKCSDNTYRLTQEQREKYGNQISNFDANIGSFYNTFVSYTETYKKALLTSAWIDIIKAAVSLGTGEIAEPLMKTKMMGKLANNKFMKHWFKTKEKREGYLENLLGLGFGMATDKISGLVNPEEADF
-1472 SDMNTL
+1472 
-1478 ITYYKAIPDP
+1478 
-1488 CPEDQI
+1488 Q
-1494 NADTYKSQCFFLGG
+1494 G
-1508 TVIALAT
+1508 
-1515 ADLVGSFTSDAEIVA
+1515 
-1530 GIVGSFASAGISLAG
+1530 
-1545 TVWGIVQK
+1545 
-1553 GVVKLARLAFDWA
+1553 
-1566 VDKQIENLG
+1566 IENEMNQYMADQMNSFGRIYNAILH
-1575 KNIAALK
+1575 NIKKDYKK
-1582 CIPQGLNPIPPLPP
+1582 CKSKDDNEDDTPDNPP

-1997 DSTSGIRQIT
+1997 DSTSGIKQIT

>member
-109 KNPENPE
+109 QNPENPE
-116 EMNTKYTVQLTASPT
+116 EMNTKYTVQLTASPA

-151 YAYPNN
+151 YAYPSN

-187 LTAIF
+187 ITAIF
-192 EYDPQNP
+192 EYDPKNP

-214 IVDDFKP
+214 IVDDFTP
-221 GNLSRSIWSAING
+221 GNLSGSIWSAIKG
-234 TSTSDVQMITVA
+234 ASTSDVQMITVA
-246 GKMNDYDF
+246 GKMDNYDF
-254 GVANEFSNCTLLDI
+254 SVANDFSNCTLLDI

-372 PEGIDTKL
+372 PEGIDTKQ

-479 TGSYLAQTGNMSGL
+479 TGNYLAQAGNMSGL

-505 SQELAMEYTIPAQT
+505 SQQLAMEYAIPAQT
-519 TYTVKENDNVIKL
+519 SYTVKEKDNVIKL

-539 VKVSG
+539 VTVSG

-578 NAQGFY
+578 NAQGCY
-584 ELELSNVPTSITFN
+584 ELQLSNVPTSITYN
-598 ASDYISQS
+598 ASDYISQN

-614 SKEEQVDLGEI
+614 SKEEKVDLGEI

-645 DGNAGEGNA
+645 NGNAGEGNA

-741 GKNFNGSVVGSLYD
+741 GKNFNGAVVGSLYD

-1109 VNGVT
+1109 VSDVE
-1114 LFIYTSGNEVR
+1114 FIV
-1125 PLEAKYDKKRDKWIA
+1125 
-1140 TSKFESDN
+1140 F
-1148 LPVNI
+1148 
-1153 SAKIDAETSAILDI
+1153 
-1167 EQWKEMVGSINNLI
+1167 
-1181 ESYRKNGE
+1181 
-1189 IIKTLFN
+1189 
-1196 GDEPLSDE
+1196 
-1204 EMAQKLEELG
+1204 
-1214 LDATHEVDISDIQT
+1214 
-1228 AIANMSDEQLE
+1228 
-1239 QFLEKEYQSKLST
+1239 
-1252 SDSLLKTLTAWQE
+1252 
-1265 LLTFDP
+1265 
-1271 TKECEFSLSNGATL
+1271 LSNGEHVVLPAEYNSQL
-1285 KLKKSDGYSKE
+1285 DKFIAIRNFSGDALPINLDVRFMQKHFAEVDFSESFNE
-1296 KLLEDGFQCYAF
+1296 EIKLLEDVYGRLQKA
-1308 NDSSEVFIKTLANQ
+1308 
-1322 ETYVDLKRG
+1322 
-1331 IYLEITTSATS
+1331 AT
-1342 EKNLNLAKK
+1342 KLNLELTE
-1351 DGDKKGFIQYAQEG
+1351 DEDKASTF
-1365 IKQINDVVDKIN
+1365 KITLPN
-1377 KMFGNLL
+1377 SNFAELL
-1384 EKAGQ
+1384 K
-1389 ATKVLE
+1389 
-1395 NAIEEIEFRLA
+1395 IEELDYELA
-1406 KADFY
+1406 KARTKQEQFGFVKVDDGY
-1411 IEAAGKKGM
+1411 QYDVLESTQTNGYQYTIIDTGKKQAFRFT
-1420 KGEVLKWK
+1420 LKNEERTENNK
-1428 VEKLLLQKNLFLAKD
+1428 ARGDFAKDFLSREENLKYLHGLVKNGSWIGSTNTLYNYIKELDPLGLAKYGSAPSFNQYFD
-1443 ALKTANGCFKRLFKA
+1443 LMESYLDRLETMEKIMVKA
-1458 LPVVGYLAAAADLI
+1458 LSAKCSDNTYRLTQEQREKYGNQISNFDANIGSFYNTFVSYTETYKKALLTSAWIDIIKAAVSLGTGEIAEPLMKTKMMGKLANNKFMKHWFKTKEKREGYLENLLGLGFGMATDKISGLVNPEEADF
-1472 SDMNTL
+1472 
-1478 ITYYKAIPDP
+1478 
-1488 CPEDQI
+1488 Q
-1494 NADTYKSQCFFLGG
+1494 G
-1508 TVIALAT
+1508 
-1515 ADLVGSFTSDAEIVA
+1515 
-1530 GIVGSFASAGISLAG
+1530 
-1545 TVWGIVQK
+1545 
-1553 GVVKLARLAFDWA
+1553 
-1566 VDKQIENLG
+1566 IENEMNQYMADQMNSFGRIYNAILH
-1575 KNIAALK
+1575 NIKKDYKK
-1582 CIPQGLNPIPPLPP
+1582 CKSKDDNEDDTPDNPP

-1757 AESAYADESE
+1757 AESAYASESE

-1779 PFENKDITLMVS
+1779 PFENKEITLMVS

-2021 GKQVYKNTK
+2021 GKQVDKNTK

>member
-109 KNPENPE
+109 QSPENPE
-116 EMNTKYTVQLTASPT
+116 EMNTKYTVKLTASPA

-221 GNLSRSIWSAING
+221 GNLNGSIWSAIKG
-234 TSTSDVQMITVA
+234 ASTSDVQMITVA

-254 GVANEFSNCTLLDI
+254 GVVNDFSNCTLLDI

-372 PEGIDTKL
+372 PEGIDTKQ

-479 TGSYLAQTGNMSGL
+479 TGSYLAQTVNMSGL

-606 STYENLAA
+606 STYENLAS
-614 SKEEQVDLGEI
+614 SKEEKVDLGEI

-741 GKNFNGSVVGSLYD
+741 GKNFNGAVVGSLYD

-808 GSDYVETSV
+808 GRDYVETSV

-1109 VNGVT
+1109 VSDVE
-1114 LFIYTSGNEVR
+1114 FIV
-1125 PLEAKYDKKRDKWIA
+1125 
-1140 TSKFESDN
+1140 F
-1148 LPVNI
+1148 
-1153 SAKIDAETSAILDI
+1153 
-1167 EQWKEMVGSINNLI
+1167 
-1181 ESYRKNGE
+1181 
-1189 IIKTLFN
+1189 
-1196 GDEPLSDE
+1196 
-1204 EMAQKLEELG
+1204 
-1214 LDATHEVDISDIQT
+1214 
-1228 AIANMSDEQLE
+1228 
-1239 QFLEKEYQSKLST
+1239 
-1252 SDSLLKTLTAWQE
+1252 
-1265 LLTFDP
+1265 
-1271 TKECEFSLSNGATL
+1271 LSNGEHVVLPAEYNSQL
-1285 KLKKSDGYSKE
+1285 DKFIAIRNFSGDALPINLDVRFMQKHFAEVDFSESFNE
-1296 KLLEDGFQCYAF
+1296 EIKLLEDVYGRLQKA
-1308 NDSSEVFIKTLANQ
+1308 
-1322 ETYVDLKRG
+1322 
-1331 IYLEITTSATS
+1331 AT
-1342 EKNLNLAKK
+1342 KLNLELTE
-1351 DGDKKGFIQYAQEG
+1351 DEDKASTF
-1365 IKQINDVVDKIN
+1365 KITLPN
-1377 KMFGNLL
+1377 SNFAELL
-1384 EKAGQ
+1384 K
-1389 ATKVLE
+1389 
-1395 NAIEEIEFRLA
+1395 IEELDYELA
-1406 KADFY
+1406 KARTKQEQFGFVKVDDGY
-1411 IEAAGKKGM
+1411 QYDVLESTQTNGYQYTIIDTGKKQAFRFT
-1420 KGEVLKWK
+1420 LKNEERTENNK
-1428 VEKLLLQKNLFLAKD
+1428 ARGDFAKDFLSREENLKYLHGLVKNGSWIGSANTLYNYIKELDPLGLAKYGSAPSFNQYFD
-1443 ALKTANGCFKRLFKA
+1443 LMESYLDRLETMEKIMVKA
-1458 LPVVGYLAAAADLI
+1458 LSAKCSDNTYRLTQEQREKYGNQISNFDANIGSFYNTFVSYTETYKKALLTSAWIDIIKAAVSLGTGEIAEPLMKTKMMGKLANNKFMKHWFKTKEKREGYLENLLGLGFGMATDKISGLVNPEEADF
-1472 SDMNTL
+1472 
-1478 ITYYKAIPDP
+1478 
-1488 CPEDQI
+1488 Q
-1494 NADTYKSQCFFLGG
+1494 G
-1508 TVIALAT
+1508 
-1515 ADLVGSFTSDAEIVA
+1515 
-1530 GIVGSFASAGISLAG
+1530 
-1545 TVWGIVQK
+1545 
-1553 GVVKLARLAFDWA
+1553 
-1566 VDKQIENLG
+1566 IENEMNQYMADQMNSFGRIYNAILH
-1575 KNIAALK
+1575 NIKKDYKK
-1582 CIPQGLNPIPPLPP
+1582 CKSKDDNEDDTPDNPP

-1825 TIGYGQSAVINVEVL
+1825 TIGYGQNAVINVEVL

>member
-137 FSSDRFTAGSSIDL
+137 FSSDRFTAGSSINL
-151 YAYPNN
+151 YAYPSN

-221 GNLSRSIWSAING
+221 GNLNGSIWSAING
-234 TSTSDVQMITVA
+234 ANTSDVQMITVA

-281 FDNTNLESVCLPA
+281 FDYTNLESVCLPA

-300 YNAFAYDSRLASVTI
+300 YNAFAYASRLASVTI

-578 NAQGFY
+578 NAQGCY

-614 SKEEQVDLGEI
+614 SKEEKVDLGEI

-741 GKNFNGSVVGSLYD
+741 GKNFNGAVVGSLYD

-1109 VNGVT
+1109 VSDVE
-1114 LFIYTSGNEVR
+1114 FIV
-1125 PLEAKYDKKRDKWIA
+1125 
-1140 TSKFESDN
+1140 F
-1148 LPVNI
+1148 
-1153 SAKIDAETSAILDI
+1153 
-1167 EQWKEMVGSINNLI
+1167 
-1181 ESYRKNGE
+1181 
-1189 IIKTLFN
+1189 
-1196 GDEPLSDE
+1196 
-1204 EMAQKLEELG
+1204 
-1214 LDATHEVDISDIQT
+1214 
-1228 AIANMSDEQLE
+1228 
-1239 QFLEKEYQSKLST
+1239 
-1252 SDSLLKTLTAWQE
+1252 
-1265 LLTFDP
+1265 
-1271 TKECEFSLSNGATL
+1271 LSNGEHVVLPAEYNSQL
-1285 KLKKSDGYSKE
+1285 DKFIAIRNFSGDALPINLDVRFMQKHFAEVDFSESFNE
-1296 KLLEDGFQCYAF
+1296 EIKLLEDVYGRLQKA
-1308 NDSSEVFIKTLANQ
+1308 
-1322 ETYVDLKRG
+1322 
-1331 IYLEITTSATS
+1331 AT
-1342 EKNLNLAKK
+1342 KLNLELTE
-1351 DGDKKGFIQYAQEG
+1351 DEDKASTF
-1365 IKQINDVVDKIN
+1365 KITLPN
-1377 KMFGNLL
+1377 SNFAELL
-1384 EKAGQ
+1384 K
-1389 ATKVLE
+1389 
-1395 NAIEEIEFRLA
+1395 IEELDYELA
-1406 KADFY
+1406 KARTKQEQFGFVKVDDGY
-1411 IEAAGKKGM
+1411 QYDVLESTQTNGYQYTIIDTGKKQAFRFT
-1420 KGEVLKWK
+1420 LKNEERTENNK
-1428 VEKLLLQKNLFLAKD
+1428 ARGDFAKDFLSREENLKYLHGLVKNGSWIGSANTLYNYIKELDPLGLAKYGSAPSFNQYFD
-1443 ALKTANGCFKRLFKA
+1443 LMESYLDRLETMEKIMVKA
-1458 LPVVGYLAAAADLI
+1458 LSAKCSDNTYRLTQEQREKYGNQISNFDANIGSFYNTFVSYTETYKKALLTSAWIDIIKAAVSLGTGEIAEPLMKTKMMGKLANNKFMKHWFKTKEKREGYLENLLGLGFGMATDKISGLVNPEEADF
-1472 SDMNTL
+1472 
-1478 ITYYKAIPDP
+1478 
-1488 CPEDQI
+1488 Q
-1494 NADTYKSQCFFLGG
+1494 G
-1508 TVIALAT
+1508 
-1515 ADLVGSFTSDAEIVA
+1515 
-1530 GIVGSFASAGISLAG
+1530 
-1545 TVWGIVQK
+1545 
-1553 GVVKLARLAFDWA
+1553 
-1566 VDKQIENLG
+1566 IENEMNQYMADQMNSFGRIYNAILH
-1575 KNIAALK
+1575 NIKKDYKK
-1582 CIPQGLNPIPPLPP
+1582 CKSKDDNEDDTPDNPP

>member
-109 KNPENPE
+109 QSPENPE

-137 FSSDRFTAGSSIDL
+137 FSSDRFTAGSSINL
-151 YAYPNN
+151 YAYPSN

-167 DSVISKEQS
+167 DSVISNEQS

-221 GNLSRSIWSAING
+221 GNLSGSIWSAING
-234 TSTSDVQMITVA
+234 ASMSDVQMITVA
-246 GKMNDYDF
+246 GKMNNYDF

-268 SRVTGITEIPSYA
+268 SRVTGIMEIPSYA
-281 FDNTNLESVCLPA
+281 FDYTNLESVCLPA

-300 YNAFAYDSRLASVTI
+300 YNAFAYASRLSSVTI

-444 VTFKDVAMPQDLNI
+444 VTFKDVAMPQNLNI

-493 LAGSKLSYRLAL
+493 LTGSKLSYRLAL

-614 SKEEQVDLGEI
+614 SKEEKVDLGEI

-741 GKNFNGSVVGSLYD
+741 GKNFNGAVVGSLYD

-1109 VNGVT
+1109 VSDVE
-1114 LFIYTSGNEVR
+1114 FIV
-1125 PLEAKYDKKRDKWIA
+1125 
-1140 TSKFESDN
+1140 F
-1148 LPVNI
+1148 
-1153 SAKIDAETSAILDI
+1153 
-1167 EQWKEMVGSINNLI
+1167 
-1181 ESYRKNGE
+1181 
-1189 IIKTLFN
+1189 
-1196 GDEPLSDE
+1196 
-1204 EMAQKLEELG
+1204 
-1214 LDATHEVDISDIQT
+1214 
-1228 AIANMSDEQLE
+1228 
-1239 QFLEKEYQSKLST
+1239 
-1252 SDSLLKTLTAWQE
+1252 
-1265 LLTFDP
+1265 
-1271 TKECEFSLSNGATL
+1271 LSNGEHVVLPAEYNSQL
-1285 KLKKSDGYSKE
+1285 DKFIAIRNFSGDALPINLDVRFMQKHFAEVDFSESFNE
-1296 KLLEDGFQCYAF
+1296 EIKLLEDVYGRLQKA
-1308 NDSSEVFIKTLANQ
+1308 
-1322 ETYVDLKRG
+1322 
-1331 IYLEITTSATS
+1331 AT
-1342 EKNLNLAKK
+1342 KLNLELTE
-1351 DGDKKGFIQYAQEG
+1351 DEDKASTF
-1365 IKQINDVVDKIN
+1365 KITLPN
-1377 KMFGNLL
+1377 SNFAELL
-1384 EKAGQ
+1384 K
-1389 ATKVLE
+1389 
-1395 NAIEEIEFRLA
+1395 IEELDYELA
-1406 KADFY
+1406 KARTKQEQFGFVKVDDGY
-1411 IEAAGKKGM
+1411 QYDVLESTQTNGYQYTIIDTGKKQAFRFT
-1420 KGEVLKWK
+1420 LKNEERTENNK
-1428 VEKLLLQKNLFLAKD
+1428 ARGDFAKDFLSREENLKYLHGLVKNGSWIGSTNTLYNYIKELDPLGLAKYGSAPSFNQYFD
-1443 ALKTANGCFKRLFKA
+1443 LMESYLDRLETMEKIMVKA
-1458 LPVVGYLAAAADLI
+1458 LSAKCSDNTYRLTQEQREKYGNQISNFDANIGSFYNTFVSYTETYKKALLTSAWIDIIKAAVSLGTGEIAEPLMKTKMMGKLANNKFMKHWFKTKEKREGYLENLLGLGFGMATDKISGLVNPEEADF
-1472 SDMNTL
+1472 
-1478 ITYYKAIPDP
+1478 
-1488 CPEDQI
+1488 Q
-1494 NADTYKSQCFFLGG
+1494 G
-1508 TVIALAT
+1508 
-1515 ADLVGSFTSDAEIVA
+1515 
-1530 GIVGSFASAGISLAG
+1530 
-1545 TVWGIVQK
+1545 
-1553 GVVKLARLAFDWA
+1553 
-1566 VDKQIENLG
+1566 IENEMNQYMADQMNSFGRIYNAILH
-1575 KNIAALK
+1575 NIKKDYKK
-1582 CIPQGLNPIPPLPP
+1582 CKSKDDNEDDTPDNPP

>member
-109 KNPENPE
+109 QSPENPE
-116 EMNTKYTVQLTASPT
+116 EMNTKYTVQLTASPA

-137 FSSDRFTAGSSIDL
+137 FSSDRFTAGSSINL
-151 YAYPNN
+151 YAYPSN

-167 DSVISKEQS
+167 DSVISNEQS

-221 GNLSRSIWSAING
+221 GNLSGSIWSAING
-234 TSTSDVQMITVA
+234 ASTSDVQMITVA
-246 GKMNDYDF
+246 GKMDNYDF
-254 GVANEFSNCTLLDI
+254 SVANDFSNCTLLDI

-281 FDNTNLESVCLPA
+281 FDYTNLESVCLPA

-300 YNAFAYDSRLASVTI
+300 YNAFAYASRLASVTI

-479 TGSYLAQTGNMSGL
+479 TGSYLAQTGNMNGL

-614 SKEEQVDLGEI
+614 SKEEKVDLGEI

-741 GKNFNGSVVGSLYD
+741 GKNFNGAVVGSLYD

-992 IYDGDVLIGQ
+992 IYDGNVLIGQ

-1109 VNGVT
+1109 VSDVE
-1114 LFIYTSGNEVR
+1114 FIV
-1125 PLEAKYDKKRDKWIA
+1125 
-1140 TSKFESDN
+1140 F
-1148 LPVNI
+1148 
-1153 SAKIDAETSAILDI
+1153 
-1167 EQWKEMVGSINNLI
+1167 
-1181 ESYRKNGE
+1181 
-1189 IIKTLFN
+1189 
-1196 GDEPLSDE
+1196 
-1204 EMAQKLEELG
+1204 
-1214 LDATHEVDISDIQT
+1214 
-1228 AIANMSDEQLE
+1228 
-1239 QFLEKEYQSKLST
+1239 
-1252 SDSLLKTLTAWQE
+1252 
-1265 LLTFDP
+1265 
-1271 TKECEFSLSNGATL
+1271 LSNGEHVVLPAEYNSQL
-1285 KLKKSDGYSKE
+1285 DKFIAIRNFSGDALPINLDVRFMQKHFAEVDFSESFNE
-1296 KLLEDGFQCYAF
+1296 EIKLLEDVYGRLQKA
-1308 NDSSEVFIKTLANQ
+1308 
-1322 ETYVDLKRG
+1322 
-1331 IYLEITTSATS
+1331 AT
-1342 EKNLNLAKK
+1342 KLNLELTE
-1351 DGDKKGFIQYAQEG
+1351 DEDKASTF
-1365 IKQINDVVDKIN
+1365 KITLPN
-1377 KMFGNLL
+1377 SNFAELL
-1384 EKAGQ
+1384 K
-1389 ATKVLE
+1389 
-1395 NAIEEIEFRLA
+1395 IEELDYELA
-1406 KADFY
+1406 KARTKQEQFGFVKVDDGY
-1411 IEAAGKKGM
+1411 QYDVLESTQTNGYQYTIIDTGKKQAFRFT
-1420 KGEVLKWK
+1420 LKNEERTENNK
-1428 VEKLLLQKNLFLAKD
+1428 ARGDFAKDFLSREENLKYLHGLVKNGSWIGSANTLYNYIKELDPLGLAKYGSAPSFNQYFD
-1443 ALKTANGCFKRLFKA
+1443 LMESYLDRLETMEKIMVKA
-1458 LPVVGYLAAAADLI
+1458 LSAKCSDNTYRLTQEQREKYGNQISNFDANIGSFYNTFVSYTETYKKALLTSAWIDIIKAAVSLGTGEIAEPLMKTKMMGKLANNKFMKHWFKTKEKREGYLENLLGLGFGMATDKISGLVNPEEADF
-1472 SDMNTL
+1472 
-1478 ITYYKAIPDP
+1478 
-1488 CPEDQI
+1488 Q
-1494 NADTYKSQCFFLGG
+1494 G
-1508 TVIALAT
+1508 
-1515 ADLVGSFTSDAEIVA
+1515 
-1530 GIVGSFASAGISLAG
+1530 
-1545 TVWGIVQK
+1545 
-1553 GVVKLARLAFDWA
+1553 
-1566 VDKQIENLG
+1566 IENEMNQYMADQMNSFGRIYNAILH
-1575 KNIAALK
+1575 NIKKDYKK
-1582 CIPQGLNPIPPLPP
+1582 CKSKDDNEDDTPDNPP

-1849 LLVTSSSGMIAHTET
+1849 LLVTSSSGMIANTET

>member
-1 MLFLCLAQLPLW
+1 MKHRILFMLFLCLAQLPLW

-116 EMNTKYTVQLTASPT
+116 EMNTKYTVQLTASPA

-221 GNLSRSIWSAING
+221 GNLNGSIWSAING
-234 TSTSDVQMITVA
+234 ASTSDVQMITVA

-254 GVANEFSNCTLLDI
+254 GVVNDFSNCTLLDI

-372 PEGIDTKL
+372 PEGIDTKQ

-479 TGSYLAQTGNMSGL
+479 TGSYLAQTVNMSGL

-614 SKEEQVDLGEI
+614 SKEEKVDLGEI

-645 DGNAGEGNA
+645 NGNAGEGNA

-741 GKNFNGSVVGSLYD
+741 GKNFNGAVVGSLYD

-1109 VNGVT
+1109 VSDVE
-1114 LFIYTSGNEVR
+1114 FIV
-1125 PLEAKYDKKRDKWIA
+1125 
-1140 TSKFESDN
+1140 F
-1148 LPVNI
+1148 
-1153 SAKIDAETSAILDI
+1153 
-1167 EQWKEMVGSINNLI
+1167 
-1181 ESYRKNGE
+1181 
-1189 IIKTLFN
+1189 
-1196 GDEPLSDE
+1196 
-1204 EMAQKLEELG
+1204 
-1214 LDATHEVDISDIQT
+1214 
-1228 AIANMSDEQLE
+1228 
-1239 QFLEKEYQSKLST
+1239 
-1252 SDSLLKTLTAWQE
+1252 
-1265 LLTFDP
+1265 
-1271 TKECEFSLSNGATL
+1271 LSNGEHVVLPAEYNSQL
-1285 KLKKSDGYSKE
+1285 DKFIAIRNFSGDALPINLDVRFMQKHFAEVDFSESFNE
-1296 KLLEDGFQCYAF
+1296 EIKLLEDVYGRLQKA
-1308 NDSSEVFIKTLANQ
+1308 
-1322 ETYVDLKRG
+1322 
-1331 IYLEITTSATS
+1331 AT
-1342 EKNLNLAKK
+1342 KLNLELTE
-1351 DGDKKGFIQYAQEG
+1351 DEDKASTF
-1365 IKQINDVVDKIN
+1365 KITLPN
-1377 KMFGNLL
+1377 SNFAELL
-1384 EKAGQ
+1384 K
-1389 ATKVLE
+1389 
-1395 NAIEEIEFRLA
+1395 IEELDYELA
-1406 KADFY
+1406 KARTKQEQFGFVKVDDGY
-1411 IEAAGKKGM
+1411 QYDVLESTQTNGYQYTIIDTGKKQAFRFT
-1420 KGEVLKWK
+1420 LKNEERTENNK
-1428 VEKLLLQKNLFLAKD
+1428 ARGDFAKDFLSREENLKYLHGLVKNGSWIGSANTLYNYIKELDPLGLAKYGSAPSFNQYFD
-1443 ALKTANGCFKRLFKA
+1443 LMESYLDRLETMEKIMVKA
-1458 LPVVGYLAAAADLI
+1458 LSAKCSDNTYRLTQEQREKYGNQISNFDANIGSFYNTFVSYTETYKKALLTSAWIDIIKAAVSLGTGEIAEPLMKTKMMGKLANNKFMKHWFKTKEKREGYLENLLGLGFGMATDKISGLVNPEEADF
-1472 SDMNTL
+1472 
-1478 ITYYKAIPDP
+1478 
-1488 CPEDQI
+1488 Q
-1494 NADTYKSQCFFLGG
+1494 G
-1508 TVIALAT
+1508 
-1515 ADLVGSFTSDAEIVA
+1515 
-1530 GIVGSFASAGISLAG
+1530 
-1545 TVWGIVQK
+1545 
-1553 GVVKLARLAFDWA
+1553 
-1566 VDKQIENLG
+1566 IENEMNQYMADQMNSFGRIYNSILH
-1575 KNIAALK
+1575 NIKKDYKK
-1582 CIPQGLNPIPPLPP
+1582 CKSKDDNEDDTPDNPP

>member
-26 PQVPIRKY
+26 PQVPIWKY

-109 KNPENPE
+109 QSPENPE
-116 EMNTKYTVQLTASPT
+116 EMNTKYTVQLTASPA

-137 FSSDRFTAGSSIDL
+137 FSSDRFTAGSSINL
-151 YAYPNN
+151 YAYPSN

-167 DSVISKEQS
+167 DSVISNEQS

-221 GNLSRSIWSAING
+221 GNLNGSIWSAING
-234 TSTSDVQMITVA
+234 ANTSDVQMITVA
-246 GKMNDYDF
+246 GKMNNYDF
-254 GVANEFSNCTLLDI
+254 SVANDFSNCTLLDI

-281 FDNTNLESVCLPA
+281 FDYTNLESVCLPA

-300 YNAFAYDSRLASVTI
+300 YNAFAYDSRLSSVTI
-315 YAMTPPSVDEKA
+315 YAMTPPSVDEQA
-327 FRDTGEG
+327 FRETGEG

-614 SKEEQVDLGEI
+614 SKEEKVDLGEI

-645 DGNAGEGNA
+645 NGNAGEGNA

-741 GKNFNGSVVGSLYD
+741 GKNFNGAVVGSLYD

-1109 VNGVT
+1109 VSDVE
-1114 LFIYTSGNEVR
+1114 FIV
-1125 PLEAKYDKKRDKWIA
+1125 
-1140 TSKFESDN
+1140 F
-1148 LPVNI
+1148 
-1153 SAKIDAETSAILDI
+1153 
-1167 EQWKEMVGSINNLI
+1167 
-1181 ESYRKNGE
+1181 
-1189 IIKTLFN
+1189 
-1196 GDEPLSDE
+1196 
-1204 EMAQKLEELG
+1204 
-1214 LDATHEVDISDIQT
+1214 
-1228 AIANMSDEQLE
+1228 
-1239 QFLEKEYQSKLST
+1239 
-1252 SDSLLKTLTAWQE
+1252 
-1265 LLTFDP
+1265 
-1271 TKECEFSLSNGATL
+1271 LSNGEHVVLPAEYNSQL
-1285 KLKKSDGYSKE
+1285 DKFIAIRNFSGDALPINLDVRFMQKHFAEVDFSESFNE
-1296 KLLEDGFQCYAF
+1296 EIKLLEDVYGRLQKA
-1308 NDSSEVFIKTLANQ
+1308 
-1322 ETYVDLKRG
+1322 
-1331 IYLEITTSATS
+1331 AT
-1342 EKNLNLAKK
+1342 KLNLELTE
-1351 DGDKKGFIQYAQEG
+1351 DEDKASTF
-1365 IKQINDVVDKIN
+1365 KITLPN
-1377 KMFGNLL
+1377 SNFAELL
-1384 EKAGQ
+1384 K
-1389 ATKVLE
+1389 
-1395 NAIEEIEFRLA
+1395 IEELDYELA
-1406 KADFY
+1406 KARTKQEQFGFVKVDDGY
-1411 IEAAGKKGM
+1411 QYDVLESTQTNGYQYTIIDTGKKQAFRFT
-1420 KGEVLKWK
+1420 LKNEERTENNK
-1428 VEKLLLQKNLFLAKD
+1428 ARGDFAKDFLSREENLKYLHGLVKNGSWIGSANTLYNYIKELDPLGLAKYGSAPSFNQYFD
-1443 ALKTANGCFKRLFKA
+1443 LMESYLDRLETMEKIMVKA
-1458 LPVVGYLAAAADLI
+1458 LSAKCSDNTYRLTQEQREKYGNQISNFDANIGSFYNTFVSYTETYKKALLTSAWIDIIKAAVSLGTGEIAEPLMKTKMMGKLANNKFMKHWFKTKEKREGYLENLLGLGFGMATDKISGLVNPEEADF
-1472 SDMNTL
+1472 
-1478 ITYYKAIPDP
+1478 
-1488 CPEDQI
+1488 Q
-1494 NADTYKSQCFFLGG
+1494 G
-1508 TVIALAT
+1508 
-1515 ADLVGSFTSDAEIVA
+1515 
-1530 GIVGSFASAGISLAG
+1530 
-1545 TVWGIVQK
+1545 
-1553 GVVKLARLAFDWA
+1553 
-1566 VDKQIENLG
+1566 IENEMNQYMADQMNSFGRIYNAILH
-1575 KNIAALK
+1575 NIKKDYKK
-1582 CIPQGLNPIPPLPP
+1582 CKSKDDNEDDTPDNPP

-1757 AESAYADESE
+1757 AESAYASESE

-1779 PFENKDITLMVS
+1779 PFENKEITLMVS

-1889 FYTIDGYELEAS
+1889 FYTIDGYELEAT

-1965 TPIIIDETVTIKA
+1965 TPIVIDETVTIKA

-1997 DSTSGIRQIT
+1997 DSTSGIRQIIS
-2007 CNEDDKTDKTFDTT
+2007 NGDAKTSKTFDTT
-2021 GKQVYKNTK
+2021 GKQVDKNTK

-2035 KSKKYINK
+2035 KSRKYINK

>member
-234 TSTSDVQMITVA
+234 ANTSDVQMITVA

-300 YNAFAYDSRLASVTI
+300 YNAFAYDSRLSSVTI

-372 PEGIDTKL
+372 PEGIDTKQ

-614 SKEEQVDLGEI
+614 SKEEKVDLGEI

-645 DGNAGEGNA
+645 NGNAGEGNA

-741 GKNFNGSVVGSLYD
+741 GKNFNGAVVGSLYD

-762 TYDYS
+762 TYDYN

-1109 VNGVT
+1109 VSDVE
-1114 LFIYTSGNEVR
+1114 FIV
-1125 PLEAKYDKKRDKWIA
+1125 
-1140 TSKFESDN
+1140 F
-1148 LPVNI
+1148 
-1153 SAKIDAETSAILDI
+1153 
-1167 EQWKEMVGSINNLI
+1167 
-1181 ESYRKNGE
+1181 
-1189 IIKTLFN
+1189 
-1196 GDEPLSDE
+1196 
-1204 EMAQKLEELG
+1204 
-1214 LDATHEVDISDIQT
+1214 
-1228 AIANMSDEQLE
+1228 
-1239 QFLEKEYQSKLST
+1239 
-1252 SDSLLKTLTAWQE
+1252 
-1265 LLTFDP
+1265 
-1271 TKECEFSLSNGATL
+1271 LSNGEHVVLPAEYNSQL
-1285 KLKKSDGYSKE
+1285 DKFIAIRNFSGDALPINLDVRFMQKHFAEVDFSESFNE
-1296 KLLEDGFQCYAF
+1296 EIKLLEDVYGRLQKA
-1308 NDSSEVFIKTLANQ
+1308 
-1322 ETYVDLKRG
+1322 
-1331 IYLEITTSATS
+1331 AT
-1342 EKNLNLAKK
+1342 KLNLELTE
-1351 DGDKKGFIQYAQEG
+1351 DEDKASTF
-1365 IKQINDVVDKIN
+1365 KITLPN
-1377 KMFGNLL
+1377 SNFAELL
-1384 EKAGQ
+1384 K
-1389 ATKVLE
+1389 
-1395 NAIEEIEFRLA
+1395 IEELDYELA
-1406 KADFY
+1406 KARTKQEQFGFVKVDDGY
-1411 IEAAGKKGM
+1411 QYDVLESTQTNGYQYTIIDTGKKQAFRFT
-1420 KGEVLKWK
+1420 LKNEERTENNK
-1428 VEKLLLQKNLFLAKD
+1428 ARGDFAKDFLSREENLKYLHGLVKNGSWIGSANTLYNYIKELDPLGLAKYGSAPSFNQYFD
-1443 ALKTANGCFKRLFKA
+1443 LMESYLDRLETMEKIMVKA
-1458 LPVVGYLAAAADLI
+1458 LSAKCSDNTYRLTQEQREKYGNQISNFDANIGSFYNTFVSYTETYKKALLTSAWIDIIKAAVSLGTGEIAEPLMKTKMMGKLANNKFMKHWFKTKEKREGYLENLLGLGFGMATDKISGLVNPEEADF
-1472 SDMNTL
+1472 
-1478 ITYYKAIPDP
+1478 
-1488 CPEDQI
+1488 Q
-1494 NADTYKSQCFFLGG
+1494 G
-1508 TVIALAT
+1508 
-1515 ADLVGSFTSDAEIVA
+1515 
-1530 GIVGSFASAGISLAG
+1530 
-1545 TVWGIVQK
+1545 
-1553 GVVKLARLAFDWA
+1553 
-1566 VDKQIENLG
+1566 IENEMNQYMADQMNSFGRIYNAILH
-1575 KNIAALK
+1575 NIKKDYKK
-1582 CIPQGLNPIPPLPP
+1582 CKSKDDNEDDTPDNPP

>member
-109 KNPENPE
+109 QSPENPE
-116 EMNTKYTVQLTASPT
+116 EMNTKYTVKLTASPA

-221 GNLSRSIWSAING
+221 GNLNGSIWSAING
-234 TSTSDVQMITVA
+234 ASTSDVQMITVA

-254 GVANEFSNCTLLDI
+254 GVVNDFSNCTLLDI

-300 YNAFAYDSRLASVTI
+300 YNAFAYDSRLSSVTI

-372 PEGIDTKL
+372 PEGIDTKQ

-578 NAQGFY
+578 NAQGCY

-606 STYENLAA
+606 STYESLTA
-614 SKEEQVDLGEI
+614 SKEEKVDLGEI

-645 DGNAGEGNA
+645 DGNAGEGSA

-741 GKNFNGSVVGSLYD
+741 GKNFNGAVVGSLYD

-1109 VNGVT
+1109 VSDVE
-1114 LFIYTSGNEVR
+1114 FIV
-1125 PLEAKYDKKRDKWIA
+1125 
-1140 TSKFESDN
+1140 F
-1148 LPVNI
+1148 
-1153 SAKIDAETSAILDI
+1153 
-1167 EQWKEMVGSINNLI
+1167 
-1181 ESYRKNGE
+1181 
-1189 IIKTLFN
+1189 
-1196 GDEPLSDE
+1196 
-1204 EMAQKLEELG
+1204 
-1214 LDATHEVDISDIQT
+1214 
-1228 AIANMSDEQLE
+1228 
-1239 QFLEKEYQSKLST
+1239 
-1252 SDSLLKTLTAWQE
+1252 
-1265 LLTFDP
+1265 
-1271 TKECEFSLSNGATL
+1271 LSNGEHVVLPAEYNSQL
-1285 KLKKSDGYSKE
+1285 DKFIAIRNFSGDALPINLDVRFMQKHFAEVDFSESFNE
-1296 KLLEDGFQCYAF
+1296 EIKLLEDVYGRLQKA
-1308 NDSSEVFIKTLANQ
+1308 
-1322 ETYVDLKRG
+1322 
-1331 IYLEITTSATS
+1331 AT
-1342 EKNLNLAKK
+1342 KLNLELTE
-1351 DGDKKGFIQYAQEG
+1351 DEDKASTF
-1365 IKQINDVVDKIN
+1365 KITLPN
-1377 KMFGNLL
+1377 SNFAELL
-1384 EKAGQ
+1384 K
-1389 ATKVLE
+1389 
-1395 NAIEEIEFRLA
+1395 IEELDYELA
-1406 KADFY
+1406 KARTKQEQFGFVKVDDGY
-1411 IEAAGKKGM
+1411 QYDVLESTQTNGYQYTIIDTGKKQAFRFT
-1420 KGEVLKWK
+1420 LKNEERTENNK
-1428 VEKLLLQKNLFLAKD
+1428 ARGDFAKDFLSREENLKYLHGLVKNGSWIGSANTLYNYIKELDPLGLAKYGSAPSFNQYFD
-1443 ALKTANGCFKRLFKA
+1443 LMESYLDRLETMEKIMVKA
-1458 LPVVGYLAAAADLI
+1458 LSAKCSDNTYRLTQEQREKYGNQISNFDANIGSFYNTFVSYTETYKKALLTSAWIDIIKAAVSLGTGEIAEPLMKTKMMGKLANNKFMKHWFKTKEKREGYLENLLGLGFGMATDKISGLVNPEEADF
-1472 SDMNTL
+1472 
-1478 ITYYKAIPDP
+1478 
-1488 CPEDQI
+1488 Q
-1494 NADTYKSQCFFLGG
+1494 G
-1508 TVIALAT
+1508 
-1515 ADLVGSFTSDAEIVA
+1515 
-1530 GIVGSFASAGISLAG
+1530 
-1545 TVWGIVQK
+1545 
-1553 GVVKLARLAFDWA
+1553 
-1566 VDKQIENLG
+1566 IENEMNQYMADQMNSFGRIYNAILH
-1575 KNIAALK
+1575 NIKKDYKK
-1582 CIPQGLNPIPPLPP
+1582 CKSKDDNEDDTPDNPP

-1864 TSITL
+1864 TSIKL

>member
-109 KNPENPE
+109 QSPENPE
-116 EMNTKYTVQLTASPT
+116 EMNTKYTVKLTASPA

-151 YAYPNN
+151 YAYPTN

-167 DSVISKEQS
+167 DSVISNEQS

-221 GNLSRSIWSAING
+221 GNLNGSIWSAING
-234 TSTSDVQMITVA
+234 ASTSDVQMITVA

-254 GVANEFSNCTLLDI
+254 GVVNDFSNCTLLDI

-300 YNAFAYDSRLASVTI
+300 YNAFAYDSRLSSVTI

-372 PEGIDTKL
+372 PEGIDTKQ

-614 SKEEQVDLGEI
+614 SKEEKVDLGEI

-645 DGNAGEGNA
+645 NGNAGEGNA

-741 GKNFNGSVVGSLYD
+741 GKNFNGAVVGSLYD

-1109 VNGVT
+1109 VSDVE
-1114 LFIYTSGNEVR
+1114 FIV
-1125 PLEAKYDKKRDKWIA
+1125 
-1140 TSKFESDN
+1140 F
-1148 LPVNI
+1148 
-1153 SAKIDAETSAILDI
+1153 
-1167 EQWKEMVGSINNLI
+1167 
-1181 ESYRKNGE
+1181 
-1189 IIKTLFN
+1189 
-1196 GDEPLSDE
+1196 
-1204 EMAQKLEELG
+1204 
-1214 LDATHEVDISDIQT
+1214 
-1228 AIANMSDEQLE
+1228 
-1239 QFLEKEYQSKLST
+1239 
-1252 SDSLLKTLTAWQE
+1252 
-1265 LLTFDP
+1265 
-1271 TKECEFSLSNGATL
+1271 LSNGEHVVLPAEYNSQL
-1285 KLKKSDGYSKE
+1285 DKFIAIRNFSGDALPINLDVRFMQKHFAEVDFSESFNE
-1296 KLLEDGFQCYAF
+1296 EIKLLEDVYGRLQKA
-1308 NDSSEVFIKTLANQ
+1308 
-1322 ETYVDLKRG
+1322 
-1331 IYLEITTSATS
+1331 AT
-1342 EKNLNLAKK
+1342 KLNLELTE
-1351 DGDKKGFIQYAQEG
+1351 DEDKASTF
-1365 IKQINDVVDKIN
+1365 KITLPN
-1377 KMFGNLL
+1377 SNFAELL
-1384 EKAGQ
+1384 K
-1389 ATKVLE
+1389 
-1395 NAIEEIEFRLA
+1395 IEELDYELA
-1406 KADFY
+1406 KARTKQEQFGFVKVDDGY
-1411 IEAAGKKGM
+1411 QYDVLESTQTNGYQYTIIDTGKKQAFRFT
-1420 KGEVLKWK
+1420 LKNEERTENNK
-1428 VEKLLLQKNLFLAKD
+1428 ARGDFAKDFLSREENLKYLHGLVKNGSWIGSANTLYNYIKELDPLGLAKYGSAPSFNQYFD
-1443 ALKTANGCFKRLFKA
+1443 LMESYLDRLETMEKIMVKA
-1458 LPVVGYLAAAADLI
+1458 LSAKCSDNTYRLTQEQREKYGNQISNFDANIGSFYNTFVSYTETYKKALLTSAWIDIIKAAVSLGTGEIAEPLMKTKMMGKLANNKFMKHWFKTKEKREGYLENLLGLGFGMATDKISGLVNPEEADF
-1472 SDMNTL
+1472 
-1478 ITYYKAIPDP
+1478 
-1488 CPEDQI
+1488 Q
-1494 NADTYKSQCFFLGG
+1494 G
-1508 TVIALAT
+1508 
-1515 ADLVGSFTSDAEIVA
+1515 
-1530 GIVGSFASAGISLAG
+1530 
-1545 TVWGIVQK
+1545 
-1553 GVVKLARLAFDWA
+1553 
-1566 VDKQIENLG
+1566 IENEMNQYMADQMNSFGRIYNAILH
-1575 KNIAALK
+1575 NIKKDYKK
-1582 CIPQGLNPIPPLPP
+1582 CKSKDDNEDDTPDNPP

-1696 QLEVNIGMKQ
+1696 QLDVNIGMKQ

>member
-109 KNPENPE
+109 QSPENPE
-116 EMNTKYTVQLTASPT
+116 EMNTKYTVQLTASPA

-137 FSSDRFTAGSSIDL
+137 FSSDRFTAGSSINL
-151 YAYPNN
+151 YAYPSN

-167 DSVISKEQS
+167 DSVISNEQS

-221 GNLSRSIWSAING
+221 GNLSGSIWSAING
-234 TSTSDVQMITVA
+234 ASTSDVQMITVA
-246 GKMNDYDF
+246 GKMDNYDF

-281 FDNTNLESVCLPA
+281 FDYTNLESVCLPA

-300 YNAFAYDSRLASVTI
+300 YNAFAYASRLSSVTI

-614 SKEEQVDLGEI
+614 SKEEKVDLGEI

-741 GKNFNGSVVGSLYD
+741 GKNFNGAVVGSLYD

-992 IYDGDVLIGQ
+992 IYDGNVLIGQ

-1109 VNGVT
+1109 VSDVE
-1114 LFIYTSGNEVR
+1114 FIV
-1125 PLEAKYDKKRDKWIA
+1125 
-1140 TSKFESDN
+1140 F
-1148 LPVNI
+1148 
-1153 SAKIDAETSAILDI
+1153 
-1167 EQWKEMVGSINNLI
+1167 
-1181 ESYRKNGE
+1181 
-1189 IIKTLFN
+1189 
-1196 GDEPLSDE
+1196 
-1204 EMAQKLEELG
+1204 
-1214 LDATHEVDISDIQT
+1214 
-1228 AIANMSDEQLE
+1228 
-1239 QFLEKEYQSKLST
+1239 
-1252 SDSLLKTLTAWQE
+1252 
-1265 LLTFDP
+1265 
-1271 TKECEFSLSNGATL
+1271 LSNGEHVVLPAEYNSQL
-1285 KLKKSDGYSKE
+1285 DKFIAIRNFSGDALPINLDVRFMQKHFAEVDFSESFNE
-1296 KLLEDGFQCYAF
+1296 EIKLLEDVYGRLQKA
-1308 NDSSEVFIKTLANQ
+1308 
-1322 ETYVDLKRG
+1322 
-1331 IYLEITTSATS
+1331 AT
-1342 EKNLNLAKK
+1342 KLNLELTE
-1351 DGDKKGFIQYAQEG
+1351 DEDKASTF
-1365 IKQINDVVDKIN
+1365 KITLPN
-1377 KMFGNLL
+1377 SNFAELL
-1384 EKAGQ
+1384 K
-1389 ATKVLE
+1389 
-1395 NAIEEIEFRLA
+1395 IEELDYELA
-1406 KADFY
+1406 KARTKQEQFGFVKVDDGY
-1411 IEAAGKKGM
+1411 QYDVLESTQTNGYQYTIIDTGKKQAFRFT
-1420 KGEVLKWK
+1420 LKNEERTENNK
-1428 VEKLLLQKNLFLAKD
+1428 ARGDFAKDFLSREENLKYLHGLVKNGSWIGSANTLYNYIKELDPLGLAKYGSAPSFNQYFD
-1443 ALKTANGCFKRLFKA
+1443 LMESYLDRLETMEKIMVKA
-1458 LPVVGYLAAAADLI
+1458 LSAKCSDNTYRLTQEQREKYGNQISNFDANIGSFYNTFVSYTETYKKALLTSAWIDIIKAAVSLGTGEIAEPLMKTKMMGKLANNKFMKHWFKTKEKREGYLENLLGLGFGMATDKISGLVNPEEADF
-1472 SDMNTL
+1472 
-1478 ITYYKAIPDP
+1478 
-1488 CPEDQI
+1488 Q
-1494 NADTYKSQCFFLGG
+1494 G
-1508 TVIALAT
+1508 
-1515 ADLVGSFTSDAEIVA
+1515 
-1530 GIVGSFASAGISLAG
+1530 
-1545 TVWGIVQK
+1545 
-1553 GVVKLARLAFDWA
+1553 
-1566 VDKQIENLG
+1566 IENEMNQYMADQMNSFGRIYNAILH
-1575 KNIAALK
+1575 NIKKDYKK
-1582 CIPQGLNPIPPLPP
+1582 CKSKDDNEDDTPDNPP

-1849 LLVTSSSGMIAHTET
+1849 LLVTSSSGMIANTET

>member
-116 EMNTKYTVQLTASPT
+116 EMNTKYTVKLTASPA

-151 YAYPNN
+151 YAYPSN

-221 GNLSRSIWSAING
+221 GNLNGSIWSAING
-234 TSTSDVQMITVA
+234 ASTSDVQMITVA

-281 FDNTNLESVCLPA
+281 FDYTNLESVCLPA

-300 YNAFAYDSRLASVTI
+300 YNAFAYASRLASVTI

-372 PEGIDTKL
+372 PEGIDTKQ

-614 SKEEQVDLGEI
+614 SKEEKVDLGEI

-645 DGNAGEGNA
+645 NGNAGEGNA

-741 GKNFNGSVVGSLYD
+741 GKNFNGAVVGSLYD

-882 LVVDIPEA
+882 LMVDIPEA

-1031 VTTRQGVELRSET
+1031 VTTRQGVELRSEA

-1109 VNGVT
+1109 VSDVE
-1114 LFIYTSGNEVR
+1114 FIV
-1125 PLEAKYDKKRDKWIA
+1125 
-1140 TSKFESDN
+1140 F
-1148 LPVNI
+1148 
-1153 SAKIDAETSAILDI
+1153 
-1167 EQWKEMVGSINNLI
+1167 
-1181 ESYRKNGE
+1181 
-1189 IIKTLFN
+1189 
-1196 GDEPLSDE
+1196 
-1204 EMAQKLEELG
+1204 
-1214 LDATHEVDISDIQT
+1214 
-1228 AIANMSDEQLE
+1228 
-1239 QFLEKEYQSKLST
+1239 
-1252 SDSLLKTLTAWQE
+1252 
-1265 LLTFDP
+1265 
-1271 TKECEFSLSNGATL
+1271 LSNGEHVVLPAEYNSQL
-1285 KLKKSDGYSKE
+1285 DKFIAIRNFSGDALPINLDVRFMQKHFAEVDFSESFNE
-1296 KLLEDGFQCYAF
+1296 EIKLLEDVYGRLQKA
-1308 NDSSEVFIKTLANQ
+1308 
-1322 ETYVDLKRG
+1322 
-1331 IYLEITTSATS
+1331 AT
-1342 EKNLNLAKK
+1342 KLNLELTE
-1351 DGDKKGFIQYAQEG
+1351 DEDKASTF
-1365 IKQINDVVDKIN
+1365 KITLPN
-1377 KMFGNLL
+1377 SNFAELL
-1384 EKAGQ
+1384 K
-1389 ATKVLE
+1389 
-1395 NAIEEIEFRLA
+1395 IEELDYELA
-1406 KADFY
+1406 KARTKQEQFGFVKVDDGY
-1411 IEAAGKKGM
+1411 QYDVLESTQTNGYQYTIIDTGKKQAFRFT
-1420 KGEVLKWK
+1420 LKNEERTENNK
-1428 VEKLLLQKNLFLAKD
+1428 ARGDFAKDFLSREENLKYLHGLVKNGSWIGSANTLYNYIKELDPLGLAKYGSAPSFNQYFD
-1443 ALKTANGCFKRLFKA
+1443 LMESYLNRLETMEKIMVKA
-1458 LPVVGYLAAAADLI
+1458 LSAKCSDNTYRLTQEQREKYGNQISNFDANIGSFYNTFVSYTETYKKALLTSAWIDIIKAAVSLGTGEIAEPLMKTKMMGKLANNKFMKHWFKTKEKREGYLENLLGLGFGMATDKISGLVNPEEADF
-1472 SDMNTL
+1472 
-1478 ITYYKAIPDP
+1478 
-1488 CPEDQI
+1488 Q
-1494 NADTYKSQCFFLGG
+1494 G
-1508 TVIALAT
+1508 
-1515 ADLVGSFTSDAEIVA
+1515 
-1530 GIVGSFASAGISLAG
+1530 
-1545 TVWGIVQK
+1545 
-1553 GVVKLARLAFDWA
+1553 
-1566 VDKQIENLG
+1566 IENEMNQYMADQMNSFGRIYNAILH
-1575 KNIAALK
+1575 NIKKDYKK
-1582 CIPQGLNPIPPLPP
+1582 CKSKDDNEDDTPDNPP

>member
-176 FRFVVPKKKTQ
+176 FRFAVPKKKTQ

-234 TSTSDVQMITVA
+234 ANTSDVQMITVA

-614 SKEEQVDLGEI
+614 SKEEKVDLGEI

-645 DGNAGEGNA
+645 NGNAGEGNA

-741 GKNFNGSVVGSLYD
+741 GKNFNGAVVGSLYD

-1109 VNGVT
+1109 VSDVE
-1114 LFIYTSGNEVR
+1114 FIV
-1125 PLEAKYDKKRDKWIA
+1125 
-1140 TSKFESDN
+1140 F
-1148 LPVNI
+1148 
-1153 SAKIDAETSAILDI
+1153 
-1167 EQWKEMVGSINNLI
+1167 
-1181 ESYRKNGE
+1181 
-1189 IIKTLFN
+1189 
-1196 GDEPLSDE
+1196 
-1204 EMAQKLEELG
+1204 
-1214 LDATHEVDISDIQT
+1214 
-1228 AIANMSDEQLE
+1228 
-1239 QFLEKEYQSKLST
+1239 
-1252 SDSLLKTLTAWQE
+1252 
-1265 LLTFDP
+1265 
-1271 TKECEFSLSNGATL
+1271 LSNGEHVVLPAEYNSQL
-1285 KLKKSDGYSKE
+1285 DKFIAIRNFSGDALPINLDVRFMQKHFAEVDFSESFNE
-1296 KLLEDGFQCYAF
+1296 EIKLLEDVYGRLQKA
-1308 NDSSEVFIKTLANQ
+1308 
-1322 ETYVDLKRG
+1322 
-1331 IYLEITTSATS
+1331 AT
-1342 EKNLNLAKK
+1342 KLNLELTE
-1351 DGDKKGFIQYAQEG
+1351 DEDKASTF
-1365 IKQINDVVDKIN
+1365 KITLPN
-1377 KMFGNLL
+1377 SNFAELL
-1384 EKAGQ
+1384 K
-1389 ATKVLE
+1389 
-1395 NAIEEIEFRLA
+1395 IEELDYELA
-1406 KADFY
+1406 KARTKQEQFGFVKVDDGY
-1411 IEAAGKKGM
+1411 QYDVLESTQTNGYQYTIIDTGKKQAFRFT
-1420 KGEVLKWK
+1420 LKNEERTENNK
-1428 VEKLLLQKNLFLAKD
+1428 ARGDFAKDFLSREENLKYLHGLVKNGSWIGSANTLYNYIKELDPLGLAKYGSAPSFNQYFD
-1443 ALKTANGCFKRLFKA
+1443 LMESYLDRLETMEKIMVKA
-1458 LPVVGYLAAAADLI
+1458 LSAKCSDNTYRLTQEQREKYGNQISNFDANIGSFYNTFVSYTETYKKALLTSAWIDIIKAAVSLGTGEIAEPLMKTKMMGKLANNKFMKHWFKTKEKREGYLENLLGLGFSMATDKISGLVNPEEADF
-1472 SDMNTL
+1472 
-1478 ITYYKAIPDP
+1478 
-1488 CPEDQI
+1488 Q
-1494 NADTYKSQCFFLGG
+1494 G
-1508 TVIALAT
+1508 
-1515 ADLVGSFTSDAEIVA
+1515 
-1530 GIVGSFASAGISLAG
+1530 
-1545 TVWGIVQK
+1545 
-1553 GVVKLARLAFDWA
+1553 
-1566 VDKQIENLG
+1566 IENEMNQYMADQMNSFGRIYNAILH
-1575 KNIAALK
+1575 NIKKDYKK
-1582 CIPQGLNPIPPLPP
+1582 CKSKDDNEDDTPDNPP

>member
-116 EMNTKYTVQLTASPT
+116 EMNTKYTVQLTASPA

-221 GNLSRSIWSAING
+221 GNLNGSIWSAING
-234 TSTSDVQMITVA
+234 ASTSDVQMITVA

-254 GVANEFSNCTLLDI
+254 GVVNDFSNCTLLDI

-372 PEGIDTKL
+372 PEGIDTKQ

-578 NAQGFY
+578 NAQGCY

-614 SKEEQVDLGEI
+614 SKEEKVDLGEI

-645 DGNAGEGNA
+645 NGNAGEGNA

-741 GKNFNGSVVGSLYD
+741 GKNFNGAVVGSLYD

-1109 VNGVT
+1109 VSDVE
-1114 LFIYTSGNEVR
+1114 FIV
-1125 PLEAKYDKKRDKWIA
+1125 
-1140 TSKFESDN
+1140 F
-1148 LPVNI
+1148 
-1153 SAKIDAETSAILDI
+1153 
-1167 EQWKEMVGSINNLI
+1167 
-1181 ESYRKNGE
+1181 
-1189 IIKTLFN
+1189 
-1196 GDEPLSDE
+1196 
-1204 EMAQKLEELG
+1204 
-1214 LDATHEVDISDIQT
+1214 
-1228 AIANMSDEQLE
+1228 
-1239 QFLEKEYQSKLST
+1239 
-1252 SDSLLKTLTAWQE
+1252 
-1265 LLTFDP
+1265 
-1271 TKECEFSLSNGATL
+1271 LSNGEHVVLPAEYNSQL
-1285 KLKKSDGYSKE
+1285 DKFIAIRNFSGDALPINLDVRFMQKHFAEVDFSESFNE
-1296 KLLEDGFQCYAF
+1296 EIKLLEDVYGRLQKA
-1308 NDSSEVFIKTLANQ
+1308 
-1322 ETYVDLKRG
+1322 
-1331 IYLEITTSATS
+1331 AT
-1342 EKNLNLAKK
+1342 KLNLELTE
-1351 DGDKKGFIQYAQEG
+1351 DEDKASTF
-1365 IKQINDVVDKIN
+1365 KITLPN
-1377 KMFGNLL
+1377 SNFAELL
-1384 EKAGQ
+1384 K
-1389 ATKVLE
+1389 
-1395 NAIEEIEFRLA
+1395 IEELDYELA
-1406 KADFY
+1406 KARTKQEQFGFVKVDDGY
-1411 IEAAGKKGM
+1411 QYDVLESTQTNGYQYTIIDTGKKQAFRFT
-1420 KGEVLKWK
+1420 LKNEERTENNK
-1428 VEKLLLQKNLFLAKD
+1428 ARGDFAKDFLSREENLKYLHGLVKNGSWIGSANTLYNYIKELDPLGLAKYGSAPSFNQYFD
-1443 ALKTANGCFKRLFKA
+1443 LMESYLDRLETMEKIMVKA
-1458 LPVVGYLAAAADLI
+1458 LSAKCSDNTYRLTQEQREKYGNQISNFDANIGSFYNTFVSYTETYKKALLTSAWIDIIKAAVSLGTGEIAEPLMKTKMMGKLANNKFMKHWFKTKEKREGYLENLLGLGFGMATDKISGLVNPEEADF
-1472 SDMNTL
+1472 
-1478 ITYYKAIPDP
+1478 
-1488 CPEDQI
+1488 Q
-1494 NADTYKSQCFFLGG
+1494 G
-1508 TVIALAT
+1508 
-1515 ADLVGSFTSDAEIVA
+1515 
-1530 GIVGSFASAGISLAG
+1530 
-1545 TVWGIVQK
+1545 
-1553 GVVKLARLAFDWA
+1553 
-1566 VDKQIENLG
+1566 IENEMNQYMADQMNSFGRIYNAILH
-1575 KNIAALK
+1575 NIKKDYKK
-1582 CIPQGLNPIPPLPP
+1582 CKSKDDNEDDTPDNPP

>member
-151 YAYPNN
+151 YAYPTN

-167 DSVISKEQS
+167 DSVISNEQS

-199 DNPNKNYWNKELGEV
+199 DNPNKNYWNKELGEI

-372 PEGIDTKL
+372 PEGIDTKQ

-578 NAQGFY
+578 NAQGCY

-614 SKEEQVDLGEI
+614 SKEEKVDLGEI

-645 DGNAGEGNA
+645 NGNAGEGNA

-741 GKNFNGSVVGSLYD
+741 GKNFNGAVVGSLYD

-895 NSVMVGNTTSTYSL
+895 NSVMVGNSTSTYSL

-1109 VNGVT
+1109 VSDVE
-1114 LFIYTSGNEVR
+1114 FIV
-1125 PLEAKYDKKRDKWIA
+1125 
-1140 TSKFESDN
+1140 F
-1148 LPVNI
+1148 
-1153 SAKIDAETSAILDI
+1153 
-1167 EQWKEMVGSINNLI
+1167 
-1181 ESYRKNGE
+1181 
-1189 IIKTLFN
+1189 
-1196 GDEPLSDE
+1196 
-1204 EMAQKLEELG
+1204 
-1214 LDATHEVDISDIQT
+1214 
-1228 AIANMSDEQLE
+1228 
-1239 QFLEKEYQSKLST
+1239 
-1252 SDSLLKTLTAWQE
+1252 
-1265 LLTFDP
+1265 
-1271 TKECEFSLSNGATL
+1271 LSNGEHVVLPAEYNSQL
-1285 KLKKSDGYSKE
+1285 DKFIAIRNFSGDALPINLDVRFMQKHFAEVDFSESFNE
-1296 KLLEDGFQCYAF
+1296 EIKLLEDVYGRLQKA
-1308 NDSSEVFIKTLANQ
+1308 
-1322 ETYVDLKRG
+1322 
-1331 IYLEITTSATS
+1331 AT
-1342 EKNLNLAKK
+1342 KLNLELTE
-1351 DGDKKGFIQYAQEG
+1351 DEDKASTF
-1365 IKQINDVVDKIN
+1365 KITLPN
-1377 KMFGNLL
+1377 SSFAELL
-1384 EKAGQ
+1384 K
-1389 ATKVLE
+1389 
-1395 NAIEEIEFRLA
+1395 IEELDYELA
-1406 KADFY
+1406 KARTKQEQFGFVKVDDGY
-1411 IEAAGKKGM
+1411 QYDVLESTQTNGYQYTIIDTGKKQAFRFT
-1420 KGEVLKWK
+1420 LKNEERTENNK
-1428 VEKLLLQKNLFLAKD
+1428 ARGDFAKDFLSREENLKYLHGLVKNGSWIGSANTLYNYIKELDPLGLAKYGSAPSFNQYFD
-1443 ALKTANGCFKRLFKA
+1443 LMESYLDRLETMEKIMVKA
-1458 LPVVGYLAAAADLI
+1458 LSAKCSDNTYRLTQEQREKYGNQISNFDANIGSFYNTFVSYTETYKKALLTSAWIDIIKAAVSLGTGEIAEPLMKTKMMGKLANNKFMKHWFKTKEKREGYLENLLGLGFGMATDKISGLVNPEEADF
-1472 SDMNTL
+1472 
-1478 ITYYKAIPDP
+1478 
-1488 CPEDQI
+1488 Q
-1494 NADTYKSQCFFLGG
+1494 G
-1508 TVIALAT
+1508 
-1515 ADLVGSFTSDAEIVA
+1515 
-1530 GIVGSFASAGISLAG
+1530 
-1545 TVWGIVQK
+1545 
-1553 GVVKLARLAFDWA
+1553 
-1566 VDKQIENLG
+1566 IENEMNQYMADQMNSFGRIYNAILH
-1575 KNIAALK
+1575 NIKKDYKK
-1582 CIPQGLNPIPPLPP
+1582 CKSKDDNEDDTPDNPP

>member
-1 MLFLCLAQLPLW
+1 MKHRILFMLFLCLAQLPLW

-167 DSVISKEQS
+167 DSVISNEQS

-234 TSTSDVQMITVA
+234 ANTSDVQMITVA

-372 PEGIDTKL
+372 PEGIDTKQ

-578 NAQGFY
+578 NAQGCY

-598 ASDYISQS
+598 ASDYISQN

-614 SKEEQVDLGEI
+614 SKEEKVDLGEI

-741 GKNFNGSVVGSLYD
+741 GKNFNGAVVGSLYD

-767 NASLT
+767 NAALT

-852 KQSIVAGNYLTLT
+852 KQSIVAGNYITLT

-1109 VNGVT
+1109 VSDVE
-1114 LFIYTSGNEVR
+1114 FIV
-1125 PLEAKYDKKRDKWIA
+1125 
-1140 TSKFESDN
+1140 F
-1148 LPVNI
+1148 
-1153 SAKIDAETSAILDI
+1153 
-1167 EQWKEMVGSINNLI
+1167 
-1181 ESYRKNGE
+1181 
-1189 IIKTLFN
+1189 
-1196 GDEPLSDE
+1196 
-1204 EMAQKLEELG
+1204 
-1214 LDATHEVDISDIQT
+1214 
-1228 AIANMSDEQLE
+1228 
-1239 QFLEKEYQSKLST
+1239 
-1252 SDSLLKTLTAWQE
+1252 
-1265 LLTFDP
+1265 
-1271 TKECEFSLSNGATL
+1271 LSNGEHVVLPAEYNSQL
-1285 KLKKSDGYSKE
+1285 DKFIAIRNFSGDALPINLDVRFMQKHFAEVDFSESFNE
-1296 KLLEDGFQCYAF
+1296 EIKLLEDVYGRLQKA
-1308 NDSSEVFIKTLANQ
+1308 
-1322 ETYVDLKRG
+1322 
-1331 IYLEITTSATS
+1331 AT
-1342 EKNLNLAKK
+1342 KLNLELTE
-1351 DGDKKGFIQYAQEG
+1351 DEDKASTF
-1365 IKQINDVVDKIN
+1365 KITLPN
-1377 KMFGNLL
+1377 SSFAELL
-1384 EKAGQ
+1384 K
-1389 ATKVLE
+1389 
-1395 NAIEEIEFRLA
+1395 IEELDYELA
-1406 KADFY
+1406 KARTKQEQFGFVKVDDGY
-1411 IEAAGKKGM
+1411 QYDVLESTQTNGYQYTIIDTGKKQAFRFT
-1420 KGEVLKWK
+1420 LKNEERTENNK
-1428 VEKLLLQKNLFLAKD
+1428 ARGDFAKDFLSREENLKYLHGLVKNGSWIGSANTLYNYIKELDPLGLAKYGSAPSFNQYFD
-1443 ALKTANGCFKRLFKA
+1443 LMESYLDRLETMEKIMVKA
-1458 LPVVGYLAAAADLI
+1458 LSAKCSDNTYRLTQEQREKYGNQISNFDANIGSFYNTFVSYTETYKKALLTSAWIDIIKAAVSLGTGEIAEPLMKTKMMGKLANNKFMKHWFKTKEKREGYLENLLGLGFGMATDKISGLVNPEEADF
-1472 SDMNTL
+1472 
-1478 ITYYKAIPDP
+1478 
-1488 CPEDQI
+1488 Q
-1494 NADTYKSQCFFLGG
+1494 G
-1508 TVIALAT
+1508 
-1515 ADLVGSFTSDAEIVA
+1515 
-1530 GIVGSFASAGISLAG
+1530 
-1545 TVWGIVQK
+1545 
-1553 GVVKLARLAFDWA
+1553 
-1566 VDKQIENLG
+1566 IENEMNQYMADQMNSFGRIYNAILH
-1575 KNIAALK
+1575 NIKKDYKK
-1582 CIPQGLNPIPPLPP
+1582 CKSKDDNEDDTPDNPP

>member
-68 NSGFQMVAWVCGK
+68 NSGFQMVAWVCGN

-109 KNPENPE
+109 QSPENPE
-116 EMNTKYTVQLTASPT
+116 EMNTKYTVQLTASPA

-167 DSVISKEQS
+167 DSVISNEQS

-234 TSTSDVQMITVA
+234 ANTSDVQMITVA

-327 FRDTGEG
+327 FRDTGDG

-372 PEGIDTKL
+372 PEGIDTKQ

-614 SKEEQVDLGEI
+614 SKEEKVDLGEI

-645 DGNAGEGNA
+645 NGNAGEGNA

-741 GKNFNGSVVGSLYD
+741 GKNFNGAVVGSLYD

-1109 VNGVT
+1109 VSDVE
-1114 LFIYTSGNEVR
+1114 FIV
-1125 PLEAKYDKKRDKWIA
+1125 
-1140 TSKFESDN
+1140 F
-1148 LPVNI
+1148 
-1153 SAKIDAETSAILDI
+1153 
-1167 EQWKEMVGSINNLI
+1167 
-1181 ESYRKNGE
+1181 
-1189 IIKTLFN
+1189 
-1196 GDEPLSDE
+1196 
-1204 EMAQKLEELG
+1204 
-1214 LDATHEVDISDIQT
+1214 
-1228 AIANMSDEQLE
+1228 
-1239 QFLEKEYQSKLST
+1239 
-1252 SDSLLKTLTAWQE
+1252 
-1265 LLTFDP
+1265 
-1271 TKECEFSLSNGATL
+1271 LSNGEHVVLPAEYNSQL
-1285 KLKKSDGYSKE
+1285 DKFIAIRNFSGDALPINLDVRFMQKHFAEVDFSESFNE
-1296 KLLEDGFQCYAF
+1296 EIKLLEDVYGRLQKA
-1308 NDSSEVFIKTLANQ
+1308 
-1322 ETYVDLKRG
+1322 
-1331 IYLEITTSATS
+1331 AT
-1342 EKNLNLAKK
+1342 KLNLELTE
-1351 DGDKKGFIQYAQEG
+1351 DEDKASTF
-1365 IKQINDVVDKIN
+1365 KITLPN
-1377 KMFGNLL
+1377 SNFAELL
-1384 EKAGQ
+1384 K
-1389 ATKVLE
+1389 
-1395 NAIEEIEFRLA
+1395 IEELDYELA
-1406 KADFY
+1406 KARTKQEQFGFVKVDDGY
-1411 IEAAGKKGM
+1411 QYDVLESTQTNGYQYTIIDTGKKQAFRFT
-1420 KGEVLKWK
+1420 LKNEERTENNK
-1428 VEKLLLQKNLFLAKD
+1428 ARGDFAKDFLSREENLKYLHGLVKNGSWIGSANTLYNYIKELDPLGLAKYGSAPSFNQYFD
-1443 ALKTANGCFKRLFKA
+1443 LMESYLDRLETMEKIMVKA
-1458 LPVVGYLAAAADLI
+1458 LSAKCSDNTYRLTQEQREKYGNQISNFDANIGSFYNTFVSYTETYKKALLTSAWIDIIKAAVSLGTGEIAEPLMKTKMMGKLANNKFMKHWFKTKEKREGYLENLLGLGFGMATDKISGLVNPEEADF
-1472 SDMNTL
+1472 
-1478 ITYYKAIPDP
+1478 
-1488 CPEDQI
+1488 Q
-1494 NADTYKSQCFFLGG
+1494 G
-1508 TVIALAT
+1508 
-1515 ADLVGSFTSDAEIVA
+1515 
-1530 GIVGSFASAGISLAG
+1530 
-1545 TVWGIVQK
+1545 
-1553 GVVKLARLAFDWA
+1553 
-1566 VDKQIENLG
+1566 IENEMNQYMADQMNSFGRIYNAILH
-1575 KNIAALK
+1575 NIKKDYKK
-1582 CIPQGLNPIPPLPP
+1582 CKSKDDNEDDTPDNPP

>member
-109 KNPENPE
+109 QNPENPE
-116 EMNTKYTVQLTASPT
+116 EMNTKYTVQLTASPA

-151 YAYPNN
+151 YAYPSN

-167 DSVISKEQS
+167 DSVISNEQS

-221 GNLSRSIWSAING
+221 GNLSGSIWSAING
-234 TSTSDVQMITVA
+234 ASTSDVQMITVA
-246 GKMNDYDF
+246 GKMDNYDF
-254 GVANEFSNCTLLDI
+254 SVANDFSNCTLLDI

-281 FDNTNLESVCLPA
+281 FDYTNLESVCLPA

-300 YNAFAYDSRLASVTI
+300 YNAFAYASRLASVTI

-578 NAQGFY
+578 NAQGCY

-614 SKEEQVDLGEI
+614 SKEEKVDLGEI

-645 DGNAGEGNA
+645 NGNAGEGNA

-741 GKNFNGSVVGSLYD
+741 GKNFNGAVVGSLYD

-982 GTAVGRSEIL
+982 GIAVGRSEIL

-1109 VNGVT
+1109 VSDVE
-1114 LFIYTSGNEVR
+1114 FIV
-1125 PLEAKYDKKRDKWIA
+1125 
-1140 TSKFESDN
+1140 F
-1148 LPVNI
+1148 
-1153 SAKIDAETSAILDI
+1153 
-1167 EQWKEMVGSINNLI
+1167 
-1181 ESYRKNGE
+1181 
-1189 IIKTLFN
+1189 
-1196 GDEPLSDE
+1196 
-1204 EMAQKLEELG
+1204 
-1214 LDATHEVDISDIQT
+1214 
-1228 AIANMSDEQLE
+1228 
-1239 QFLEKEYQSKLST
+1239 
-1252 SDSLLKTLTAWQE
+1252 
-1265 LLTFDP
+1265 
-1271 TKECEFSLSNGATL
+1271 LSNGEHVVLPAEYNSQL
-1285 KLKKSDGYSKE
+1285 DKFIAIRNFSGDALPINLDVRFMQKHFAEVDFSESFNE
-1296 KLLEDGFQCYAF
+1296 EIKLLEDVYGRLQKA
-1308 NDSSEVFIKTLANQ
+1308 
-1322 ETYVDLKRG
+1322 
-1331 IYLEITTSATS
+1331 AT
-1342 EKNLNLAKK
+1342 KLNLELTE
-1351 DGDKKGFIQYAQEG
+1351 DEDKASTF
-1365 IKQINDVVDKIN
+1365 KITLPN
-1377 KMFGNLL
+1377 SNFAELL
-1384 EKAGQ
+1384 K
-1389 ATKVLE
+1389 
-1395 NAIEEIEFRLA
+1395 IEELDYELA
-1406 KADFY
+1406 KARTKQEQFGFVKVDDGY
-1411 IEAAGKKGM
+1411 QYDVLESTQTNGYQYTIIDTGKKQAFRFT
-1420 KGEVLKWK
+1420 LKNEERTENNK
-1428 VEKLLLQKNLFLAKD
+1428 ARGDFAKDFLSREENLKYLHGLVKNGSWIGSANTLYNYIKELDPLGLAKYGSAPSFNQYFD
-1443 ALKTANGCFKRLFKA
+1443 LMESYLDRLETMEKIMVKA
-1458 LPVVGYLAAAADLI
+1458 LSAKCSDNTYRLTQEQREKYGNQISNFDANIGSFYNTFVSYTETYKKALLTSAWIDIIKAAVSLGTGEIAEPLMKTKMMGKLANNKFMKHWFKTKEKREGYLENLLGLGFGMATDKISGLVNPEEADF
-1472 SDMNTL
+1472 
-1478 ITYYKAIPDP
+1478 
-1488 CPEDQI
+1488 Q
-1494 NADTYKSQCFFLGG
+1494 G
-1508 TVIALAT
+1508 
-1515 ADLVGSFTSDAEIVA
+1515 
-1530 GIVGSFASAGISLAG
+1530 
-1545 TVWGIVQK
+1545 
-1553 GVVKLARLAFDWA
+1553 
-1566 VDKQIENLG
+1566 IENEMNQYMADQMNSFGRIYNAILH
-1575 KNIAALK
+1575 NIKKDYKK
-1582 CIPQGLNPIPPLPP
+1582 CKSKDDNEDDTPDNPP

-1820 CDSTA
+1820 CDSMA
-1825 TIGYGQSAVINVEVL
+1825 TIGYGQSAVLNVEVL

-1849 LLVTSSSGMIAHTET
+1849 LTVTSSSGMIANTET
-1864 TSITL
+1864 TGITL

>member
-167 DSVISKEQS
+167 DSVISNEQS

-614 SKEEQVDLGEI
+614 SKEEKVDLGEI

-645 DGNAGEGNA
+645 NGNAGEGNA

-741 GKNFNGSVVGSLYD
+741 GKNFNGAVVGSLYD

-1109 VNGVT
+1109 VSDVE
-1114 LFIYTSGNEVR
+1114 FIV
-1125 PLEAKYDKKRDKWIA
+1125 
-1140 TSKFESDN
+1140 F
-1148 LPVNI
+1148 
-1153 SAKIDAETSAILDI
+1153 
-1167 EQWKEMVGSINNLI
+1167 
-1181 ESYRKNGE
+1181 
-1189 IIKTLFN
+1189 
-1196 GDEPLSDE
+1196 
-1204 EMAQKLEELG
+1204 
-1214 LDATHEVDISDIQT
+1214 
-1228 AIANMSDEQLE
+1228 
-1239 QFLEKEYQSKLST
+1239 
-1252 SDSLLKTLTAWQE
+1252 
-1265 LLTFDP
+1265 
-1271 TKECEFSLSNGATL
+1271 LSNGEHVVLPAEYNSQL
-1285 KLKKSDGYSKE
+1285 DKFIAIRNFSGDALPINLDVRFMQKHFAEVDFSESFNE
-1296 KLLEDGFQCYAF
+1296 EIKLLEDVYGRLQKA
-1308 NDSSEVFIKTLANQ
+1308 
-1322 ETYVDLKRG
+1322 
-1331 IYLEITTSATS
+1331 AT
-1342 EKNLNLAKK
+1342 KLNLELTE
-1351 DGDKKGFIQYAQEG
+1351 DEDKASTF
-1365 IKQINDVVDKIN
+1365 KITLPN
-1377 KMFGNLL
+1377 SNFAELL
-1384 EKAGQ
+1384 K
-1389 ATKVLE
+1389 
-1395 NAIEEIEFRLA
+1395 IEELDYELA
-1406 KADFY
+1406 KARTKQEQFGFVKVDDGY
-1411 IEAAGKKGM
+1411 QYDVLESTQTNGYQYTIIDTGKKQAFRFT
-1420 KGEVLKWK
+1420 LKNEERTENNK
-1428 VEKLLLQKNLFLAKD
+1428 ARGDFAKDFLSREENLKYLHGLVKNGSWIGSANTLYNYIKELDPLGLAKYGSAPSFNQYFD
-1443 ALKTANGCFKRLFKA
+1443 LMESYLDRLETMEKIMVKA
-1458 LPVVGYLAAAADLI
+1458 LSAKCSDNTYRLTQEQREKYGNQISNFDANIGSFYNTFVSYTETYKKALLTSAWIDIIKAAVSLGTGEIAEPLMKTKMMGKLANNKFMKHWFKTKEKREGYLENLLGLGFSMATDKISGLVNPEEADF
-1472 SDMNTL
+1472 
-1478 ITYYKAIPDP
+1478 
-1488 CPEDQI
+1488 Q
-1494 NADTYKSQCFFLGG
+1494 G
-1508 TVIALAT
+1508 
-1515 ADLVGSFTSDAEIVA
+1515 
-1530 GIVGSFASAGISLAG
+1530 
-1545 TVWGIVQK
+1545 
-1553 GVVKLARLAFDWA
+1553 
-1566 VDKQIENLG
+1566 IENEMNQYMADQMNSFGRIYNAILH
-1575 KNIAALK
+1575 NIKKDYKK
-1582 CIPQGLNPIPPLPP
+1582 CKSKDDNEDDTPDNPP

>member
-116 EMNTKYTVQLTASPT
+116 EMNTKYTVQLTASPA

-221 GNLSRSIWSAING
+221 GNLNGSIWSAIKG
-234 TSTSDVQMITVA
+234 ASTSDVQMITVA

-254 GVANEFSNCTLLDI
+254 GVVNDFSNCTLLDI

-372 PEGIDTKL
+372 PEGIDTKQ

-614 SKEEQVDLGEI
+614 SKEEKVDLGEI

-645 DGNAGEGNA
+645 NGNAGEGNA

-689 LEEVNEGDV
+689 LEDVNEGDV

-741 GKNFNGSVVGSLYD
+741 GKNFNGAVVGSLYD

-1109 VNGVT
+1109 VSDVE
-1114 LFIYTSGNEVR
+1114 FIV
-1125 PLEAKYDKKRDKWIA
+1125 
-1140 TSKFESDN
+1140 F
-1148 LPVNI
+1148 
-1153 SAKIDAETSAILDI
+1153 
-1167 EQWKEMVGSINNLI
+1167 
-1181 ESYRKNGE
+1181 
-1189 IIKTLFN
+1189 
-1196 GDEPLSDE
+1196 
-1204 EMAQKLEELG
+1204 
-1214 LDATHEVDISDIQT
+1214 
-1228 AIANMSDEQLE
+1228 
-1239 QFLEKEYQSKLST
+1239 
-1252 SDSLLKTLTAWQE
+1252 
-1265 LLTFDP
+1265 
-1271 TKECEFSLSNGATL
+1271 LSNGEHVVLPAEYNSQL
-1285 KLKKSDGYSKE
+1285 DKFIAIRNFSGDALPINLDVRFMQKHFAEVDFSESFNE
-1296 KLLEDGFQCYAF
+1296 EIKLLEDVYGRLQKA
-1308 NDSSEVFIKTLANQ
+1308 
-1322 ETYVDLKRG
+1322 
-1331 IYLEITTSATS
+1331 AT
-1342 EKNLNLAKK
+1342 KLNLELTE
-1351 DGDKKGFIQYAQEG
+1351 DEDKASTF
-1365 IKQINDVVDKIN
+1365 KITLPN
-1377 KMFGNLL
+1377 SNFAELL
-1384 EKAGQ
+1384 K
-1389 ATKVLE
+1389 
-1395 NAIEEIEFRLA
+1395 IEELDYELA
-1406 KADFY
+1406 KARTKQEQFGFVKVDDGY
-1411 IEAAGKKGM
+1411 QYDVLESTQTNGYQYTIIDTGKKQAFRFT
-1420 KGEVLKWK
+1420 LKNEERTENNK
-1428 VEKLLLQKNLFLAKD
+1428 ARGDFAKDFLSREENLKYLHGLVKNGSWIGSANTLYNYIKELDPLGLAKYGSAPSFNQYFD
-1443 ALKTANGCFKRLFKA
+1443 LMESYLDRLETMEKIMVKA
-1458 LPVVGYLAAAADLI
+1458 LSAKCSDNTYRLTQEQREKYGNQISNFDANIGSFYNTFVSYTETYKKALLTSAWIDIIKAAVSLGTGEIAEPLMKTKMMGKLANNKFMKHWFKTKEKREGYLENLLGLGFGMATDKISGLVNPEEADF
-1472 SDMNTL
+1472 
-1478 ITYYKAIPDP
+1478 
-1488 CPEDQI
+1488 Q
-1494 NADTYKSQCFFLGG
+1494 G
-1508 TVIALAT
+1508 
-1515 ADLVGSFTSDAEIVA
+1515 
-1530 GIVGSFASAGISLAG
+1530 
-1545 TVWGIVQK
+1545 
-1553 GVVKLARLAFDWA
+1553 
-1566 VDKQIENLG
+1566 IENEMNQYMADQMNSFGRIYNAILH
-1575 KNIAALK
+1575 NIKKDYKK
-1582 CIPQGLNPIPPLPP
+1582 CKSKDDNEDDTPDNPP

-1825 TIGYGQSAVINVEVL
+1825 TIGYGQNAVINVEVL
-1840 PASAAAGKT
+1840 PASAAAGKP

>member
-109 KNPENPE
+109 QSPENPE
-116 EMNTKYTVQLTASPT
+116 EMNTKYTVKLTASPA

-137 FSSDRFTAGSSIDL
+137 FSSDRFTAGSSINL
-151 YAYPNN
+151 YAYPSN

-167 DSVISKEQS
+167 DSVISNEQS

-254 GVANEFSNCTLLDI
+254 GVANEFCNCTLLDI

-281 FDNTNLESVCLPA
+281 FDYTNLESICLPA

-372 PEGIDTKL
+372 PEGIDTKQ

-578 NAQGFY
+578 NAQGCY

-614 SKEEQVDLGEI
+614 SKEEKVDLGEI

-689 LEEVNEGDV
+689 LEEVNEGDM

-716 ATIDGQMKANTNIS
+716 ATIDGQMKANTTIS

-741 GKNFNGSVVGSLYD
+741 GKNFNGAVVGSLYD

-838 KLYYTGENT
+838 KLYYTGDNT

-1109 VNGVT
+1109 VSDVE
-1114 LFIYTSGNEVR
+1114 FIV
-1125 PLEAKYDKKRDKWIA
+1125 
-1140 TSKFESDN
+1140 F
-1148 LPVNI
+1148 
-1153 SAKIDAETSAILDI
+1153 
-1167 EQWKEMVGSINNLI
+1167 
-1181 ESYRKNGE
+1181 
-1189 IIKTLFN
+1189 
-1196 GDEPLSDE
+1196 
-1204 EMAQKLEELG
+1204 
-1214 LDATHEVDISDIQT
+1214 
-1228 AIANMSDEQLE
+1228 
-1239 QFLEKEYQSKLST
+1239 
-1252 SDSLLKTLTAWQE
+1252 
-1265 LLTFDP
+1265 
-1271 TKECEFSLSNGATL
+1271 LSNGEHVVLPAEYNSQL
-1285 KLKKSDGYSKE
+1285 DKFIAIRNFSGDALPINLDVRFMQKHFAEVDFSESFNE
-1296 KLLEDGFQCYAF
+1296 EIKLLEDVYGRLQKA
-1308 NDSSEVFIKTLANQ
+1308 
-1322 ETYVDLKRG
+1322 
-1331 IYLEITTSATS
+1331 AT
-1342 EKNLNLAKK
+1342 KLNLELTE
-1351 DGDKKGFIQYAQEG
+1351 DEDKASTF
-1365 IKQINDVVDKIN
+1365 KITLPN
-1377 KMFGNLL
+1377 SNFAELL
-1384 EKAGQ
+1384 K
-1389 ATKVLE
+1389 
-1395 NAIEEIEFRLA
+1395 IEELDYELA
-1406 KADFY
+1406 KARTKQEQFGFVKVDDGY
-1411 IEAAGKKGM
+1411 QYDVLESTQTNGYQYTIIDTGKKQAFRFT
-1420 KGEVLKWK
+1420 LKNEERTENNK
-1428 VEKLLLQKNLFLAKD
+1428 ARGDFAKDFLSREENLKYLHGLVKNGSWIGSANTLYNYIKELDPLGLAKYGSAPSFNQYFD
-1443 ALKTANGCFKRLFKA
+1443 LMESYLDRLETMEKIMVKA
-1458 LPVVGYLAAAADLI
+1458 LSAKCSDNTYRLTQEQREKYGNQISNFDANIGSFYNTFVSYTETYKKALLTSAWIDIIKAAVSLGTGEIAEPLMKTKMMGKLANNKFMKHWFKTKEKREGYLENLLGLGFGMATDKISGLVNPEEADF
-1472 SDMNTL
+1472 
-1478 ITYYKAIPDP
+1478 
-1488 CPEDQI
+1488 Q
-1494 NADTYKSQCFFLGG
+1494 G
-1508 TVIALAT
+1508 
-1515 ADLVGSFTSDAEIVA
+1515 
-1530 GIVGSFASAGISLAG
+1530 
-1545 TVWGIVQK
+1545 
-1553 GVVKLARLAFDWA
+1553 
-1566 VDKQIENLG
+1566 IENEMNQYMADQMNSFGRIYNAILH
-1575 KNIAALK
+1575 NIKKDYKK
-1582 CIPQGLNPIPPLPP
+1582 CKSKDDNEDDTPDNPP

-1875 AIEVSGELPGTASL
+1875 AIEVSGELPGTASI
-1889 FYTIDGYELEAS
+1889 FYTIDGYELEAT

-1997 DSTSGIRQIT
+1997 DSTSGIRQIIS
-2007 CNEDDKTDKTFDTT
+2007 NGDAKTGKTFDTT

>member
-1 MLFLCLAQLPLW
+1 MKHRILFMLFLCLAQLPLW

-109 KNPENPE
+109 QSPENPE
-116 EMNTKYTVQLTASPT
+116 EMNTKYTVKLTASPA

-372 PEGIDTKL
+372 PEGIDTKQ

-412 IKNTSWNVTLRN
+412 IKNTSWNITLRN

-614 SKEEQVDLGEI
+614 SKEEKVDLGEI

-645 DGNAGEGNA
+645 NGNAGEGNA

-741 GKNFNGSVVGSLYD
+741 GKNFNGAVVGSLYD

-1109 VNGVT
+1109 VSDVE
-1114 LFIYTSGNEVR
+1114 FIV
-1125 PLEAKYDKKRDKWIA
+1125 
-1140 TSKFESDN
+1140 F
-1148 LPVNI
+1148 
-1153 SAKIDAETSAILDI
+1153 
-1167 EQWKEMVGSINNLI
+1167 
-1181 ESYRKNGE
+1181 
-1189 IIKTLFN
+1189 
-1196 GDEPLSDE
+1196 
-1204 EMAQKLEELG
+1204 
-1214 LDATHEVDISDIQT
+1214 
-1228 AIANMSDEQLE
+1228 
-1239 QFLEKEYQSKLST
+1239 
-1252 SDSLLKTLTAWQE
+1252 
-1265 LLTFDP
+1265 
-1271 TKECEFSLSNGATL
+1271 LSNGEHVVLPAEYNSQL
-1285 KLKKSDGYSKE
+1285 DKFIAIRNFSGDALPINLDVRFMQKHFAEVDFSESFNE
-1296 KLLEDGFQCYAF
+1296 EIKLLEDVYGRLQKA
-1308 NDSSEVFIKTLANQ
+1308 
-1322 ETYVDLKRG
+1322 
-1331 IYLEITTSATS
+1331 AT
-1342 EKNLNLAKK
+1342 KLNLELTE
-1351 DGDKKGFIQYAQEG
+1351 DEDKASTF
-1365 IKQINDVVDKIN
+1365 KITLPN
-1377 KMFGNLL
+1377 SSFAELL
-1384 EKAGQ
+1384 K
-1389 ATKVLE
+1389 
-1395 NAIEEIEFRLA
+1395 IEELDYELA
-1406 KADFY
+1406 KARTKQEQFGFVKVDDGY
-1411 IEAAGKKGM
+1411 QYDVLESTQTNGYQYTIIDTGKKQAFRFT
-1420 KGEVLKWK
+1420 LKNEERTENNK
-1428 VEKLLLQKNLFLAKD
+1428 ARGDFAKDFLSREENLKYLHGLVKNGSWIGSANTLYNYIKELDPLGLAKYGSAPSFNQYFD
-1443 ALKTANGCFKRLFKA
+1443 LMESYLDRLETMEKIMVKA
-1458 LPVVGYLAAAADLI
+1458 LSAKCSDNTYRLTQEQREKYGNQISNFDANIGSFYNTFVSYTETYKKALLTSAWIDIIKAAVSLGTGEIAEPLMKTKMMGKLANNKFMKHWFKTKEKREGYLENLLGLGFGMATDKISGLVNPEEADF
-1472 SDMNTL
+1472 
-1478 ITYYKAIPDP
+1478 
-1488 CPEDQI
+1488 Q
-1494 NADTYKSQCFFLGG
+1494 G
-1508 TVIALAT
+1508 
-1515 ADLVGSFTSDAEIVA
+1515 
-1530 GIVGSFASAGISLAG
+1530 
-1545 TVWGIVQK
+1545 
-1553 GVVKLARLAFDWA
+1553 
-1566 VDKQIENLG
+1566 IENEMNQYMADQMNSFGRIYNAILH
-1575 KNIAALK
+1575 NIKKDYKK
-1582 CIPQGLNPIPPLPP
+1582 CKSKDDNEDDTPDNPP

-1767 IYASR
+1767 IYVSR

>member
-1 MLFLCLAQLPLW
+1 MKHRILFMLFLCLAQLPLW

-176 FRFVVPKKKTQ
+176 FRFAVPKKKTQ

-234 TSTSDVQMITVA
+234 ANTSDVQMITVA

-614 SKEEQVDLGEI
+614 SKEEKVDLGEI

-645 DGNAGEGNA
+645 NGNAGEGNA

-741 GKNFNGSVVGSLYD
+741 GKNFNGAVVGSLYD

-1109 VNGVT
+1109 VSDVE
-1114 LFIYTSGNEVR
+1114 FIV
-1125 PLEAKYDKKRDKWIA
+1125 
-1140 TSKFESDN
+1140 F
-1148 LPVNI
+1148 
-1153 SAKIDAETSAILDI
+1153 
-1167 EQWKEMVGSINNLI
+1167 
-1181 ESYRKNGE
+1181 
-1189 IIKTLFN
+1189 
-1196 GDEPLSDE
+1196 
-1204 EMAQKLEELG
+1204 
-1214 LDATHEVDISDIQT
+1214 
-1228 AIANMSDEQLE
+1228 
-1239 QFLEKEYQSKLST
+1239 
-1252 SDSLLKTLTAWQE
+1252 
-1265 LLTFDP
+1265 
-1271 TKECEFSLSNGATL
+1271 LSNGEHVVLPAEYNSQL
-1285 KLKKSDGYSKE
+1285 DKFIAIRNFSGDALPINLDVRFMQKHFAEVDFSESFNE
-1296 KLLEDGFQCYAF
+1296 EIKLLEDVYGRLQKA
-1308 NDSSEVFIKTLANQ
+1308 
-1322 ETYVDLKRG
+1322 
-1331 IYLEITTSATS
+1331 AT
-1342 EKNLNLAKK
+1342 KLNLELTE
-1351 DGDKKGFIQYAQEG
+1351 DEDKASTF
-1365 IKQINDVVDKIN
+1365 KITLPN
-1377 KMFGNLL
+1377 SNFAELL
-1384 EKAGQ
+1384 K
-1389 ATKVLE
+1389 
-1395 NAIEEIEFRLA
+1395 IEELDYELA
-1406 KADFY
+1406 KARTKQEQFGFVKVDDGY
-1411 IEAAGKKGM
+1411 QYDVLESTQTNGYQYTIIDTGKKQAFRFT
-1420 KGEVLKWK
+1420 LKNEERTENNK
-1428 VEKLLLQKNLFLAKD
+1428 ARGDFAKDFLSREENLKYLHGLVKNGSWIGSANTLYNYIKELDPLGLAKYGSAPSFNQYFD
-1443 ALKTANGCFKRLFKA
+1443 LMESYLDRLETMEKIMVKA
-1458 LPVVGYLAAAADLI
+1458 LSAKCSDNTYRLTQEQREKYGNQISNFDANIGSFYNTFVSYTETYKKALLTSAWIDIIKAAVSLGTGEIAEPLMKTKMMGKLANNKFMKHWFKTKEKREGYLENLLGLGFSMATDKISGLVNPEEADF
-1472 SDMNTL
+1472 
-1478 ITYYKAIPDP
+1478 
-1488 CPEDQI
+1488 Q
-1494 NADTYKSQCFFLGG
+1494 G
-1508 TVIALAT
+1508 
-1515 ADLVGSFTSDAEIVA
+1515 
-1530 GIVGSFASAGISLAG
+1530 
-1545 TVWGIVQK
+1545 
-1553 GVVKLARLAFDWA
+1553 
-1566 VDKQIENLG
+1566 IENEMNQYMADQMNSFGRIYNAILH
-1575 KNIAALK
+1575 NIKKDYKK
-1582 CIPQGLNPIPPLPP
+1582 CKSKDDNEDDTPDNPP

>member
-109 KNPENPE
+109 QSPENPE
-116 EMNTKYTVQLTASPT
+116 EMNTKYTVKLTASPA

-221 GNLSRSIWSAING
+221 GNLNGSIWSAING
-234 TSTSDVQMITVA
+234 ASTSDVQMITVA

-300 YNAFAYDSRLASVTI
+300 YNAFAYDSRLTSVTI

-614 SKEEQVDLGEI
+614 SKEEKVDLGEI

-645 DGNAGEGNA
+645 NGNAGEGNA

-741 GKNFNGSVVGSLYD
+741 GKNFNGAVVGSLYD

-1109 VNGVT
+1109 VSDVE
-1114 LFIYTSGNEVR
+1114 FIV
-1125 PLEAKYDKKRDKWIA
+1125 
-1140 TSKFESDN
+1140 F
-1148 LPVNI
+1148 
-1153 SAKIDAETSAILDI
+1153 
-1167 EQWKEMVGSINNLI
+1167 
-1181 ESYRKNGE
+1181 
-1189 IIKTLFN
+1189 
-1196 GDEPLSDE
+1196 
-1204 EMAQKLEELG
+1204 
-1214 LDATHEVDISDIQT
+1214 
-1228 AIANMSDEQLE
+1228 
-1239 QFLEKEYQSKLST
+1239 
-1252 SDSLLKTLTAWQE
+1252 
-1265 LLTFDP
+1265 
-1271 TKECEFSLSNGATL
+1271 LSNGEHVVLPAEYNSQL
-1285 KLKKSDGYSKE
+1285 DKFIAIRNFSGDALPINLDVRFMQKHFAEVDFSESFNE
-1296 KLLEDGFQCYAF
+1296 EIKLLEDVYGRLQKA
-1308 NDSSEVFIKTLANQ
+1308 
-1322 ETYVDLKRG
+1322 
-1331 IYLEITTSATS
+1331 AT
-1342 EKNLNLAKK
+1342 KLNLELTE
-1351 DGDKKGFIQYAQEG
+1351 DEDKASTF
-1365 IKQINDVVDKIN
+1365 KITLPN
-1377 KMFGNLL
+1377 SNFAELL
-1384 EKAGQ
+1384 K
-1389 ATKVLE
+1389 
-1395 NAIEEIEFRLA
+1395 IEELDYELA
-1406 KADFY
+1406 KARTKQEQFGFVKVDDGY
-1411 IEAAGKKGM
+1411 QYDVLESTQTNGYQYTIIDTGKKQAFRFT
-1420 KGEVLKWK
+1420 LKNEERTENNK
-1428 VEKLLLQKNLFLAKD
+1428 ARGDFAKDFLSREENLKYLHGLVKNGSWIGSANTLYNYIKELDPLGLAKYGSAPSFNQYFD
-1443 ALKTANGCFKRLFKA
+1443 LMESYLDRLETMEKIMVKA
-1458 LPVVGYLAAAADLI
+1458 LSAKCSDNTYRLTQEQREKYGNQISNFDANIGSFYNTFVSYTETYKKALLTSAWIDIIKAAVSLGTGEIAEPLMKTKMMGKLANNKFMKHWFKTKEKREGYLENLLGLGFGMATDKISGLVNPEEADF
-1472 SDMNTL
+1472 
-1478 ITYYKAIPDP
+1478 
-1488 CPEDQI
+1488 Q
-1494 NADTYKSQCFFLGG
+1494 G
-1508 TVIALAT
+1508 
-1515 ADLVGSFTSDAEIVA
+1515 
-1530 GIVGSFASAGISLAG
+1530 
-1545 TVWGIVQK
+1545 
-1553 GVVKLARLAFDWA
+1553 
-1566 VDKQIENLG
+1566 IENEMNQYMADQMNSFGRIYNAILH
-1575 KNIAALK
+1575 NIKKDYKK
-1582 CIPQGLNPIPPLPP
+1582 CKSKDDNEDDTPDNPP

-1875 AIEVSGELPGTASL
+1875 AIEVSGELPGTASF

>member
-151 YAYPNN
+151 YAYPSN

-327 FRDTGEG
+327 FRDTGDG

-372 PEGIDTKL
+372 PEGIDTKQ

-532 QLNPLQT
+532 LLNPLQT

-614 SKEEQVDLGEI
+614 SKEEKVDLGEI

-741 GKNFNGSVVGSLYD
+741 GKNFNGAVVGSLYD

-1031 VTTRQGVELRSET
+1031 VTTRQGVELSSET

-1109 VNGVT
+1109 VSDVE
-1114 LFIYTSGNEVR
+1114 FIV
-1125 PLEAKYDKKRDKWIA
+1125 
-1140 TSKFESDN
+1140 F
-1148 LPVNI
+1148 
-1153 SAKIDAETSAILDI
+1153 
-1167 EQWKEMVGSINNLI
+1167 
-1181 ESYRKNGE
+1181 
-1189 IIKTLFN
+1189 
-1196 GDEPLSDE
+1196 
-1204 EMAQKLEELG
+1204 
-1214 LDATHEVDISDIQT
+1214 
-1228 AIANMSDEQLE
+1228 
-1239 QFLEKEYQSKLST
+1239 
-1252 SDSLLKTLTAWQE
+1252 
-1265 LLTFDP
+1265 
-1271 TKECEFSLSNGATL
+1271 LSNGEHVVLPAEYNSQL
-1285 KLKKSDGYSKE
+1285 DKFIAIRNFSGDALPINLDVRFMQKHFAEVDFSESFNE
-1296 KLLEDGFQCYAF
+1296 EIKLLEDVYGRLQKA
-1308 NDSSEVFIKTLANQ
+1308 
-1322 ETYVDLKRG
+1322 
-1331 IYLEITTSATS
+1331 AT
-1342 EKNLNLAKK
+1342 KLNLELTE
-1351 DGDKKGFIQYAQEG
+1351 DEDKASTF
-1365 IKQINDVVDKIN
+1365 KITLPN
-1377 KMFGNLL
+1377 SNFAELL
-1384 EKAGQ
+1384 K
-1389 ATKVLE
+1389 
-1395 NAIEEIEFRLA
+1395 IEELDYELA
-1406 KADFY
+1406 KARTKQEQFGFVKVDDGY
-1411 IEAAGKKGM
+1411 QYDVLESTQTNGYQYTIIDTGKKQAFRFT
-1420 KGEVLKWK
+1420 LKNEERTENNK
-1428 VEKLLLQKNLFLAKD
+1428 ARGDFAKDFLSREENLKYLHGLVKNGSWIGSANTLYNYIKELDPLGLAKYGSAPSFNQYFD
-1443 ALKTANGCFKRLFKA
+1443 LMESYLDRLETMEKIMVKA
-1458 LPVVGYLAAAADLI
+1458 LSAKCSDNTYRLTQEQREKYGNQISNFDANIGSFYNTFVSYTETYKKALLTSAWIDIIKAAVSLGTGEIAEPLMKTKMMGKLANNKFMKHWFKTKEKREGYLENLLGLGFGMATDKISGLVNPEEADF
-1472 SDMNTL
+1472 
-1478 ITYYKAIPDP
+1478 
-1488 CPEDQI
+1488 Q
-1494 NADTYKSQCFFLGG
+1494 G
-1508 TVIALAT
+1508 
-1515 ADLVGSFTSDAEIVA
+1515 
-1530 GIVGSFASAGISLAG
+1530 
-1545 TVWGIVQK
+1545 
-1553 GVVKLARLAFDWA
+1553 
-1566 VDKQIENLG
+1566 IENEMNQYMADQMNSFGRIYNAILH
-1575 KNIAALK
+1575 NIKKDYKK
-1582 CIPQGLNPIPPLPP
+1582 CKSKDDNEDDTPDNPP

>member
-116 EMNTKYTVQLTASPT
+116 EMNTKYTVQLTASPA

-137 FSSDRFTAGSSIDL
+137 FSSDRFTAGSSINL

-167 DSVISKEQS
+167 DSVISNEQS

-221 GNLSRSIWSAING
+221 GNLSGSIWSAING
-234 TSTSDVQMITVA
+234 ASTSDVQMITVA

-281 FDNTNLESVCLPA
+281 FDYTNLESVCLPA

-300 YNAFAYDSRLASVTI
+300 YNAFAYTSRLSSVTI

-372 PEGIDTKL
+372 PEGIDTKQ

-614 SKEEQVDLGEI
+614 SKEEKVDLGEI

-741 GKNFNGSVVGSLYD
+741 GKNFNGAVVGSLYD

-1109 VNGVT
+1109 VSDVE
-1114 LFIYTSGNEVR
+1114 FIV
-1125 PLEAKYDKKRDKWIA
+1125 
-1140 TSKFESDN
+1140 F
-1148 LPVNI
+1148 
-1153 SAKIDAETSAILDI
+1153 
-1167 EQWKEMVGSINNLI
+1167 
-1181 ESYRKNGE
+1181 
-1189 IIKTLFN
+1189 
-1196 GDEPLSDE
+1196 
-1204 EMAQKLEELG
+1204 
-1214 LDATHEVDISDIQT
+1214 
-1228 AIANMSDEQLE
+1228 
-1239 QFLEKEYQSKLST
+1239 
-1252 SDSLLKTLTAWQE
+1252 
-1265 LLTFDP
+1265 
-1271 TKECEFSLSNGATL
+1271 LSNGEHVVLPAEYNSQL
-1285 KLKKSDGYSKE
+1285 DKFIAIRNFSGDALPINLDVRFMQKHFAEVDFSESFNE
-1296 KLLEDGFQCYAF
+1296 EIKLLEDVYGRLQKA
-1308 NDSSEVFIKTLANQ
+1308 
-1322 ETYVDLKRG
+1322 
-1331 IYLEITTSATS
+1331 AT
-1342 EKNLNLAKK
+1342 KLNLELTE
-1351 DGDKKGFIQYAQEG
+1351 DEDKASTF
-1365 IKQINDVVDKIN
+1365 KITLPN
-1377 KMFGNLL
+1377 SSFAELL
-1384 EKAGQ
+1384 K
-1389 ATKVLE
+1389 
-1395 NAIEEIEFRLA
+1395 IEELDYELA
-1406 KADFY
+1406 KARTKQEQFGFVKVDDGY
-1411 IEAAGKKGM
+1411 QYDVLESTQTNGYQYTIIDTGKKQAFRFT
-1420 KGEVLKWK
+1420 LKNEERTENNK
-1428 VEKLLLQKNLFLAKD
+1428 ARGDFAKDFLSREENLKYLHGLVKNGSWIGSANTLYNYIKELDPLGLAKYGSAPSFNQYFD
-1443 ALKTANGCFKRLFKA
+1443 LMESYLDRLETMEKIMVKA
-1458 LPVVGYLAAAADLI
+1458 LSAKCSDNTYRLTQEQREKYGNQISNFDANIGSFYNTFVSYTETYKKALLTSAWIDIIKAAVSLGTGEIAEPLMKTKMMGKLANNKFMKHWFKTKEKREGYLENLLGLGFGMATDKISGLVNPEEADF
-1472 SDMNTL
+1472 
-1478 ITYYKAIPDP
+1478 
-1488 CPEDQI
+1488 Q
-1494 NADTYKSQCFFLGG
+1494 G
-1508 TVIALAT
+1508 
-1515 ADLVGSFTSDAEIVA
+1515 
-1530 GIVGSFASAGISLAG
+1530 
-1545 TVWGIVQK
+1545 
-1553 GVVKLARLAFDWA
+1553 
-1566 VDKQIENLG
+1566 IENEMNQYMADQMNSFGRIYNAILH
-1575 KNIAALK
+1575 NIKKDYKK
-1582 CIPQGLNPIPPLPP
+1582 CKSKDDNEDDTPDNPP

-1864 TSITL
+1864 TSIKL

>member
-1 MLFLCLAQLPLW
+1 MKHRILFMLFLCLAQLPLW

-151 YAYPNN
+151 YAYPTN

-167 DSVISKEQS
+167 DSVISNEQS

-199 DNPNKNYWNKELGEV
+199 DNPNKNYWNKELGEI

-300 YNAFAYDSRLASVTI
+300 YNAFAYDSRLSSVTI

-372 PEGIDTKL
+372 PEGIDTKQ

-614 SKEEQVDLGEI
+614 SKEEKVDLGEI

-645 DGNAGEGNA
+645 NGNAGEGNA

-741 GKNFNGSVVGSLYD
+741 GKNFNGAVVGSLYD

-1109 VNGVT
+1109 VSDVE
-1114 LFIYTSGNEVR
+1114 FIV
-1125 PLEAKYDKKRDKWIA
+1125 
-1140 TSKFESDN
+1140 F
-1148 LPVNI
+1148 
-1153 SAKIDAETSAILDI
+1153 
-1167 EQWKEMVGSINNLI
+1167 
-1181 ESYRKNGE
+1181 
-1189 IIKTLFN
+1189 
-1196 GDEPLSDE
+1196 
-1204 EMAQKLEELG
+1204 
-1214 LDATHEVDISDIQT
+1214 
-1228 AIANMSDEQLE
+1228 
-1239 QFLEKEYQSKLST
+1239 
-1252 SDSLLKTLTAWQE
+1252 
-1265 LLTFDP
+1265 
-1271 TKECEFSLSNGATL
+1271 LSNGEHVVLPAEYNSQL
-1285 KLKKSDGYSKE
+1285 DKFIAIRNFSGDALPINLDVRFMQKHFAEVDFSESFNE
-1296 KLLEDGFQCYAF
+1296 EIKLLEDVYGRLQKA
-1308 NDSSEVFIKTLANQ
+1308 
-1322 ETYVDLKRG
+1322 
-1331 IYLEITTSATS
+1331 AT
-1342 EKNLNLAKK
+1342 KLNLELTE
-1351 DGDKKGFIQYAQEG
+1351 DEDKASTF
-1365 IKQINDVVDKIN
+1365 KITLPN
-1377 KMFGNLL
+1377 SNFAELL
-1384 EKAGQ
+1384 K
-1389 ATKVLE
+1389 
-1395 NAIEEIEFRLA
+1395 IEELDYELA
-1406 KADFY
+1406 KARTKQEQFGFVKVDDGY
-1411 IEAAGKKGM
+1411 QYDVLESTQTNGYQYTIIDTGKKQAFRFT
-1420 KGEVLKWK
+1420 LKNEERTENNK
-1428 VEKLLLQKNLFLAKD
+1428 ARGDFAKDFLSREENLKYLHGLVKNGSWIGSANTLYNYIKELDPLGLAKYGSAPSFNQYFD
-1443 ALKTANGCFKRLFKA
+1443 LMESYLDRLETMEKIMVKA
-1458 LPVVGYLAAAADLI
+1458 LSAKCSDNTYRLTQEQREKYGNQISNFDANIGSFYNTFVSYTETYKKALLTSAWIDIIKAAVSLGTGEIAEPLMKTKMMGKLANNKFMKHWFKTKEKREGYLENLLGLGFSMATDKISGLVNPEEADF
-1472 SDMNTL
+1472 
-1478 ITYYKAIPDP
+1478 
-1488 CPEDQI
+1488 Q
-1494 NADTYKSQCFFLGG
+1494 G
-1508 TVIALAT
+1508 
-1515 ADLVGSFTSDAEIVA
+1515 
-1530 GIVGSFASAGISLAG
+1530 
-1545 TVWGIVQK
+1545 
-1553 GVVKLARLAFDWA
+1553 
-1566 VDKQIENLG
+1566 IENEMNQYMADQMNSFGRIYNAILH
-1575 KNIAALK
+1575 NIKKDYKK
-1582 CIPQGLNPIPPLPP
+1582 CKSKDDNEDDTPDNPP

>member
-1 MLFLCLAQLPLW
+1 MKHRILFMLFLCLAQLPLW

-68 NSGFQMVAWVCGK
+68 NSGFQLVAWVCGK

-109 KNPENPE
+109 QSPENPE
-116 EMNTKYTVQLTASPT
+116 VMNTKYTVQLTASPA

-137 FSSDRFTAGSSIDL
+137 FRSDRFTAGSSIDL
-151 YAYPNN
+151 YAYPSN

-167 DSVISKEQS
+167 DSVISNEQS

-214 IVDDFKP
+214 IVDDFTP
-221 GNLSRSIWSAING
+221 GNLSRSIWSAINDA
-234 TSTSDVQMITVA
+234 STSDVQMITVA

-281 FDNTNLESVCLPA
+281 FDYTNLESVCLPA

-300 YNAFAYDSRLASVTI
+300 YNAFAYASRLSSVTI

-398 YVMTNRTTYTFANL
+398 YVMTNRNTYTFANL

-614 SKEEQVDLGEI
+614 SKEEKVDLGEI

-741 GKNFNGSVVGSLYD
+741 GKNFNGAVVGSLYD

-1109 VNGVT
+1109 VSDVE
-1114 LFIYTSGNEVR
+1114 FIV
-1125 PLEAKYDKKRDKWIA
+1125 
-1140 TSKFESDN
+1140 F
-1148 LPVNI
+1148 
-1153 SAKIDAETSAILDI
+1153 
-1167 EQWKEMVGSINNLI
+1167 
-1181 ESYRKNGE
+1181 
-1189 IIKTLFN
+1189 
-1196 GDEPLSDE
+1196 
-1204 EMAQKLEELG
+1204 
-1214 LDATHEVDISDIQT
+1214 
-1228 AIANMSDEQLE
+1228 
-1239 QFLEKEYQSKLST
+1239 
-1252 SDSLLKTLTAWQE
+1252 
-1265 LLTFDP
+1265 
-1271 TKECEFSLSNGATL
+1271 LSNGEHVVLPAEYNSQL
-1285 KLKKSDGYSKE
+1285 DKFIAIRNFSGDALPINLDVRFMQKHFAEVDFSESFNE
-1296 KLLEDGFQCYAF
+1296 EIKLLEDVYGRLQKA
-1308 NDSSEVFIKTLANQ
+1308 
-1322 ETYVDLKRG
+1322 
-1331 IYLEITTSATS
+1331 AT
-1342 EKNLNLAKK
+1342 KLNLELTE
-1351 DGDKKGFIQYAQEG
+1351 DEDKASTF
-1365 IKQINDVVDKIN
+1365 KITLPN
-1377 KMFGNLL
+1377 NNFAELL
-1384 EKAGQ
+1384 K
-1389 ATKVLE
+1389 
-1395 NAIEEIEFRLA
+1395 IEELDYELA
-1406 KADFY
+1406 KARTKQEQFGFVKVDDGY
-1411 IEAAGKKGM
+1411 QYDVLESTQTNGYQYTIIDTGKKQAFRFT
-1420 KGEVLKWK
+1420 LKNEERTENNK
-1428 VEKLLLQKNLFLAKD
+1428 ARGDFAKDFLSREENLKYLHGLVKNGSWIGSANTLYNYIKELDPLGLAKYGSAPSFNQYFD
-1443 ALKTANGCFKRLFKA
+1443 LMESYLDRLETMEKIMVKA
-1458 LPVVGYLAAAADLI
+1458 LSAKCSDNTYRLTQEQREKYGNQISNFDANIGSFYNTFVSYTETYKKALLTSAWIDIIKAAVSLGTGEIAEPLMKTKMMGKLANNKFMKHWFKTKEKREGYLENLLGLGFGMATDKISGLVNPEEADF
-1472 SDMNTL
+1472 
-1478 ITYYKAIPDP
+1478 
-1488 CPEDQI
+1488 Q
-1494 NADTYKSQCFFLGG
+1494 G
-1508 TVIALAT
+1508 
-1515 ADLVGSFTSDAEIVA
+1515 
-1530 GIVGSFASAGISLAG
+1530 
-1545 TVWGIVQK
+1545 
-1553 GVVKLARLAFDWA
+1553 
-1566 VDKQIENLG
+1566 IENEMNQYMADQMNSFGRIYNAILH
-1575 KNIAALK
+1575 NIKKDYKK
-1582 CIPQGLNPIPPLPP
+1582 CKSKDDNEDDTPDNPP

-1849 LLVTSSSGMIAHTET
+1849 LLVTSSSGMIAHTEI
-1864 TSITL
+1864 TSIKL

>member
-109 KNPENPE
+109 QSPENPE
-116 EMNTKYTVQLTASPT
+116 EMNTKYTVQLTASPA

-137 FSSDRFTAGSSIDL
+137 FSSARFTAGSSIDL
-151 YAYPNN
+151 YAYPGN

-167 DSVISKEQS
+167 DTVISKEQS

-246 GKMNDYDF
+246 GKMDNYDF
-254 GVANEFSNCTLLDI
+254 SVANDFSNCTLLDI

-281 FDNTNLESVCLPA
+281 FDYTNLESVCLPA

-300 YNAFAYDSRLASVTI
+300 YNAFAYASRLSSVTI

-614 SKEEQVDLGEI
+614 SKEEKVDLGEI

-710 MPTSSV
+710 MPTSCV
-716 ATIDGQMKANTNIS
+716 ATIDGQMKANTNIN

-741 GKNFNGSVVGSLYD
+741 GKNFNGAVVGSLYD

-1109 VNGVT
+1109 VSDVE
-1114 LFIYTSGNEVR
+1114 FIV
-1125 PLEAKYDKKRDKWIA
+1125 
-1140 TSKFESDN
+1140 F
-1148 LPVNI
+1148 
-1153 SAKIDAETSAILDI
+1153 
-1167 EQWKEMVGSINNLI
+1167 
-1181 ESYRKNGE
+1181 
-1189 IIKTLFN
+1189 
-1196 GDEPLSDE
+1196 
-1204 EMAQKLEELG
+1204 
-1214 LDATHEVDISDIQT
+1214 
-1228 AIANMSDEQLE
+1228 
-1239 QFLEKEYQSKLST
+1239 
-1252 SDSLLKTLTAWQE
+1252 
-1265 LLTFDP
+1265 
-1271 TKECEFSLSNGATL
+1271 LSNGEHVVLPAEYNSQL
-1285 KLKKSDGYSKE
+1285 DKFIAIRNFSGDALPINLDVRFMQKHFAEVDFSESFNE
-1296 KLLEDGFQCYAF
+1296 EIKLLEDVYGRLQKA
-1308 NDSSEVFIKTLANQ
+1308 
-1322 ETYVDLKRG
+1322 
-1331 IYLEITTSATS
+1331 AT
-1342 EKNLNLAKK
+1342 KLNLELTE
-1351 DGDKKGFIQYAQEG
+1351 DEDKASTF
-1365 IKQINDVVDKIN
+1365 KITLPN
-1377 KMFGNLL
+1377 SNFAELL
-1384 EKAGQ
+1384 K
-1389 ATKVLE
+1389 
-1395 NAIEEIEFRLA
+1395 IEELDYELA
-1406 KADFY
+1406 KARTKQEQFGFVKVDDGY
-1411 IEAAGKKGM
+1411 QYDVLESTQTNGYQYTIIDTGKKQAFRFT
-1420 KGEVLKWK
+1420 LKNEERTENK
-1428 VEKLLLQKNLFLAKD
+1428 KARGDFAKDFLSREENLKYLHGLVKNGSWIGSANTLYNYIKELDPLGLAKYGSAPSFNQYFD
-1443 ALKTANGCFKRLFKA
+1443 LMESYLDRLETMEKIMVKA
-1458 LPVVGYLAAAADLI
+1458 LSAKCSDNTYRLTQEQREKYGNQISNFDANIGSFYNTFVSYTETYKKALLTSAWIDIIKAAVSLGTGEIAEPLMKTKMMGKLANNKFMKHWFKTKEKREGYLENLLGLGFGMATDKISGLVNPEEADF
-1472 SDMNTL
+1472 
-1478 ITYYKAIPDP
+1478 
-1488 CPEDQI
+1488 Q
-1494 NADTYKSQCFFLGG
+1494 G
-1508 TVIALAT
+1508 
-1515 ADLVGSFTSDAEIVA
+1515 
-1530 GIVGSFASAGISLAG
+1530 
-1545 TVWGIVQK
+1545 
-1553 GVVKLARLAFDWA
+1553 
-1566 VDKQIENLG
+1566 IENEMNQYMADQMNSFGRIYNAILH
-1575 KNIAALK
+1575 NIKKDYKK
-1582 CIPQGLNPIPPLPP
+1582 CKSKDDNEDDTPDNPP

-1864 TSITL
+1864 TSIKL

>member
-116 EMNTKYTVQLTASPT
+116 EMNTKYTVQLTASPA

-234 TSTSDVQMITVA
+234 ANTSDVQMITVA

-281 FDNTNLESVCLPA
+281 FDYTNLESVCLPA

-300 YNAFAYDSRLASVTI
+300 YNAFAYTSRLSSVTI

-614 SKEEQVDLGEI
+614 SKEEKVDLGEI

-645 DGNAGEGNA
+645 NGNAGEGNA

-741 GKNFNGSVVGSLYD
+741 GKNFNGAVVGSLYD

-1109 VNGVT
+1109 VSDVE
-1114 LFIYTSGNEVR
+1114 FIV
-1125 PLEAKYDKKRDKWIA
+1125 
-1140 TSKFESDN
+1140 F
-1148 LPVNI
+1148 
-1153 SAKIDAETSAILDI
+1153 
-1167 EQWKEMVGSINNLI
+1167 
-1181 ESYRKNGE
+1181 
-1189 IIKTLFN
+1189 
-1196 GDEPLSDE
+1196 
-1204 EMAQKLEELG
+1204 
-1214 LDATHEVDISDIQT
+1214 
-1228 AIANMSDEQLE
+1228 
-1239 QFLEKEYQSKLST
+1239 
-1252 SDSLLKTLTAWQE
+1252 
-1265 LLTFDP
+1265 
-1271 TKECEFSLSNGATL
+1271 LSNGEHVVLPAEYNSQL
-1285 KLKKSDGYSKE
+1285 DKFIAIRNFSGDALPINLDVRFMQKHFAEVDFSESFNE
-1296 KLLEDGFQCYAF
+1296 EIKLLEDVYGRLQKA
-1308 NDSSEVFIKTLANQ
+1308 
-1322 ETYVDLKRG
+1322 
-1331 IYLEITTSATS
+1331 AT
-1342 EKNLNLAKK
+1342 KLNLELTE
-1351 DGDKKGFIQYAQEG
+1351 DEDKASTF
-1365 IKQINDVVDKIN
+1365 KITLPN
-1377 KMFGNLL
+1377 SNFAELL
-1384 EKAGQ
+1384 K
-1389 ATKVLE
+1389 
-1395 NAIEEIEFRLA
+1395 IEELDYELA
-1406 KADFY
+1406 KARTKQEQFGFVKVDDGY
-1411 IEAAGKKGM
+1411 QYDVLESTQTNGYQYTIIDTGKKQAFRFT
-1420 KGEVLKWK
+1420 LKNEERTENNK
-1428 VEKLLLQKNLFLAKD
+1428 ARGDFAKDFLSREENLKYLHGLVKNGSWIGSANTLYNYIKELDPLGLAKYGSAPSFNQYFD
-1443 ALKTANGCFKRLFKA
+1443 LMESYLDRLETMEKIMVKA
-1458 LPVVGYLAAAADLI
+1458 LSAKCSDNTYRLTQEQREKYGNQI
-1472 SDMNTL
+1472 SNFDANIGSFYNTFVSY
-1478 ITYYKAIPDP
+1478 T
-1488 CPEDQI
+1488 E
-1494 NADTYKSQCFFLGG
+1494 TYKKALLTSAWIDIIKAAVSLGTG
-1508 TVIALAT
+1508 EIAEPLMKT
-1515 ADLVGSFTSDAEIVA
+1515 KMMG
-1530 GIVGSFASAGISLAG
+1530 
-1545 TVWGIVQK
+1545 
-1553 GVVKLARLAFDWA
+1553 KLANNKFMKHWFKTKEKRESYLENLLGLGFGMAT
-1566 VDKQIENLG
+1566 DKISGLVNPEEADFQGIENEMNQYMADQMNSFGRIYNAILH
-1575 KNIAALK
+1575 NIKKDYKK
-1582 CIPQGLNPIPPLPP
+1582 CKSKDDNEDDTPDNPP

>member
-116 EMNTKYTVQLTASPT
+116 EMNTKYTVQLTASPA

-221 GNLSRSIWSAING
+221 GNLNGSIWSALKG
-234 TSTSDVQMITVA
+234 ASTSDVQMITVA

-254 GVANEFSNCTLLDI
+254 GVVNDFSNCTLLDI

-300 YNAFAYDSRLASVTI
+300 YNAFAYASRLSSVTI

-614 SKEEQVDLGEI
+614 SKEEKVDLGEI

-645 DGNAGEGNA
+645 NGNAGEGNA

-730 IVELGKIEASY
+730 IVELGKIEASF
-741 GKNFNGSVVGSLYD
+741 GKNFNGAVVGSLYD

-1109 VNGVT
+1109 VSDVE
-1114 LFIYTSGNEVR
+1114 FIV
-1125 PLEAKYDKKRDKWIA
+1125 
-1140 TSKFESDN
+1140 F
-1148 LPVNI
+1148 
-1153 SAKIDAETSAILDI
+1153 
-1167 EQWKEMVGSINNLI
+1167 
-1181 ESYRKNGE
+1181 
-1189 IIKTLFN
+1189 
-1196 GDEPLSDE
+1196 
-1204 EMAQKLEELG
+1204 
-1214 LDATHEVDISDIQT
+1214 
-1228 AIANMSDEQLE
+1228 
-1239 QFLEKEYQSKLST
+1239 
-1252 SDSLLKTLTAWQE
+1252 
-1265 LLTFDP
+1265 
-1271 TKECEFSLSNGATL
+1271 LSNGEHVVLPAEYNSQL
-1285 KLKKSDGYSKE
+1285 DKFIAIRNFSGDALPINLDVRFMQKHFAEVDFSESFNE
-1296 KLLEDGFQCYAF
+1296 EIKLLEDVYGRLQKA
-1308 NDSSEVFIKTLANQ
+1308 
-1322 ETYVDLKRG
+1322 
-1331 IYLEITTSATS
+1331 AT
-1342 EKNLNLAKK
+1342 KLNLELTE
-1351 DGDKKGFIQYAQEG
+1351 DEDKASTF
-1365 IKQINDVVDKIN
+1365 KITLPN
-1377 KMFGNLL
+1377 SNFAELL
-1384 EKAGQ
+1384 K
-1389 ATKVLE
+1389 
-1395 NAIEEIEFRLA
+1395 IEELDYELA
-1406 KADFY
+1406 KARTKQEQFGFVKVDDGY
-1411 IEAAGKKGM
+1411 QYDVLESTQTNGYQYTIIDTGKKQAFRFT
-1420 KGEVLKWK
+1420 LKNEERTENNK
-1428 VEKLLLQKNLFLAKD
+1428 ARGDFAKDFLSREENLKYLHGLVKNGSWIGSANTLYNYIKELDPLGLAKYGSAPSFNQYFD
-1443 ALKTANGCFKRLFKA
+1443 LMESYLDRLETMEKIMVKA
-1458 LPVVGYLAAAADLI
+1458 LSAKCSDNTYRLTQEQREKYGNQISNFDANIGSFYNTFVSYTETYKKALLTSAWIDIIKAAVSLGTGEIAEPLMKTKMMGKLANNKFMKHWFKTKEKREGYLENLLGLGFGMATDKISGLVNPEEADF
-1472 SDMNTL
+1472 
-1478 ITYYKAIPDP
+1478 
-1488 CPEDQI
+1488 Q
-1494 NADTYKSQCFFLGG
+1494 G
-1508 TVIALAT
+1508 
-1515 ADLVGSFTSDAEIVA
+1515 
-1530 GIVGSFASAGISLAG
+1530 
-1545 TVWGIVQK
+1545 
-1553 GVVKLARLAFDWA
+1553 
-1566 VDKQIENLG
+1566 IENEMNQYMADQMNSFGRIYNAILH
-1575 KNIAALK
+1575 NIKKDYKK
-1582 CIPQGLNPIPPLPP
+1582 CKSKDDNEDDTPDNPP

-1757 AESAYADESE
+1757 AESAYADENE